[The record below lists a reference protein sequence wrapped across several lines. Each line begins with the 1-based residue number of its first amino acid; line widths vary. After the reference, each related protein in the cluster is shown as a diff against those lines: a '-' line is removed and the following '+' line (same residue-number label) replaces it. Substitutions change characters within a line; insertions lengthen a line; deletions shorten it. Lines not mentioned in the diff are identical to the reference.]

1 MSKTIDEKVV
11 EMRFDNKH
19 FESNVQTTMST
30 LDKLKA
36 KLNLTGASK
45 GLENVSTAAKK
56 VNMDGL
62 VSGLNTVHSKFSALE
77 TIGVGALLNIGS
89 AAANAGKRLVA
100 SMSGI
105 KAAMD
110 GFNEYEL
117 TMNTIQTLVNSTGKS
132 TKEIEGYLKELDE
145 YADKTVYSTADM
157 FNNIY
162 KFTNAGI
169 DLDTAKQAMIGIA
182 NATAHA
188 GQGAQQAS
196 IAYYN
201 LAQSMATGFLTRIDY
216 KSIAN
221 ANINTDAWKK
231 KMVEAAIAAG
241 TLQKVGDDLY
251 KAGKKQYTLQTL
263 FTDGLQEQW
272 ATTNVMMDVFK
283 QYGDKETEIG
293 KAAWEAAQEV
303 KTFNMMIT
311 SLQAS
316 SGTGW
321 KDTWNILFGSLDDA
335 KRMWTGLYTFI
346 SKIIDS
352 VTRWRNTFLDIAMNN
367 PLKKL
372 FDKINNSPTL
382 KTFQEVT
389 DKVKQTTKTL
399 EEYQDMITKIW
410 RGDYK
415 NQPYRKALVEAE
427 GYNYEVTQSLV
438 NLTDEIAGY
447 GKGWTAISK
456 ITQEDVITAEKKYGI
471 YAEQTTETVKEEKKV
486 LDELTDERLK
496 AAGLTDDEIYMYRQL
511 EKGAK
516 KYGMSIEELAKKM
529 DEASGRDLL
538 YGSADGKITG
548 AFQHIGATIINIF
561 NAIKKGW
568 TDVFEGITG
577 VDLYMIIEKIN
588 KFTESI
594 HNAFDPEKNGDRVRK
609 LTETFRGLFSILH
622 IITSLVG
629 GAFKIAFQVLKGIL
643 SAFNIDVLD
652 FTSMIGNIIYNFDRW
667 LTENNMVVE
676 AVKALTTWIITIVS
690 ATKDWITQNEKIMSV
705 VNKIKDAFAN
715 AGDATK
721 AWFEGLKETDNIPE
735 YIFGGLING
744 IKEHGPQVWEAIKG
758 IALGLVEAIKNV
770 LGIHSPSK
778 VMFTI
783 GGFIIAGL
791 AAGMLSGSTGIMDII
806 KGIGSKIAEFFSKID
821 LGNIIAVGI
830 SGGIIYTAKRML
842 DLADKLVQPIVA
854 LSNVMN
860 GLGSALRGVGSAAV
874 DFGKSMKYQA
884 VAAIIKSIAI
894 SIGILAASLWILAK
908 LPADQLQQGAIAL
921 GVIGLALAAFIGLI
935 AVLSNR
941 LSKAKLPDMGKILAS
956 ILGMSVGM
964 LIIAKALKTISKIEP
979 DRMASSIF
987 GLIAC
992 MTAMGVLIVVLSK
1005 VSDKIDGLDDKGKNM
1020 KQLGKIFTRL
1030 GVSML
1035 LVAVALRLMSKVEP
1049 GAIWKTIG
1057 VITGMVALLAAIG
1070 IINKYTE
1077 NSLNQAADTI
1087 KAVGITLLLLVIAMK
1102 LAGGL
1107 KTQDFLNG
1115 IKVIGVFSLLLLAMM
1130 GISKLFKETEMIK
1143 VTGSILMA
1151 AFAIGVL
1158 AIITKL
1164 MGNINP
1170 DEMKKGLACVSVLS
1184 LIIIALIAVSKQSAS
1199 LHGTTLIGVAM
1210 VLAAM
1215 GVMVF
1220 LLGQLDPEKAKNGLI
1235 AVGFISAFVAV
1246 LLQAAKNFDPGA
1258 NAVKTLT
1265 TLTFMLALLAVALVG
1280 LSFIDQ
1286 QKLMTTAG
1294 SLGAVMLA
1302 LAAVIAA
1309 TGKMKVDKGVFKT
1322 LATITLVVA
1331 AMAGII
1337 TLLSHFTDPQGAIA
1351 SAGALSLLL
1360 VACGAIVVT
1369 MSKFKANA
1377 KNAAKGAL
1385 ALTAMAVPLLAF
1397 TGVLALLSKI
1407 DATKALPNVLALI
1420 ILTGAMTGLLAALA
1434 LISNFGIQNI
1444 LFGVLGLLAMAV
1456 PLIAF
1461 VGVLAVMQNV
1471 QKATE
1476 NVNALVKLATACTLL
1491 LIPLTILGA
1500 IAMTGIGAGAI
1511 LAGILALTLMAVPL
1525 LAFVGVLALMQGIEN
1540 ATQNVELLTTMMEKL
1555 TDCLFKLS
1563 LVAPLALVADA
1574 AIFGLIGAITT
1585 IGVLATAVG
1594 AIMDKFPQLQDFL
1607 NKGLPVLEQI
1617 ALSIGKIIGNVVA
1630 GFMNGVAEELPHT
1643 GQKLSE
1649 FAISAMPFIAIMSAV
1664 NSRVMDGVKILAGSI
1679 LALTGANLLD
1689 SITTFFTNG
1698 ESFGQLGK
1706 ELTNFAIGALPFLAI
1721 MSTVQ
1726 PGVMDG
1732 AKSLAEAVLSFT
1744 KSNFI
1749 DSISGWLNGESN
1761 LADFGEKIGPL
1772 GTGLSKFV
1780 SNLGT
1785 FKPEQVDTIKSACE
1799 ALKAIAEAAGEI
1811 PKHGG
1816 IAQAFTGD
1824 NDIEK
1829 FADKLG
1835 PTGTGISDFV
1845 KELTKDGAFDQSKID
1860 IVKAGCDAL
1869 KTIAEVA
1876 GEIPKHGGIAQAFTG
1891 DNDIASFAGKLGKVA
1906 EGIRGFVWELQKDGV
1921 ITDKSIDKI
1930 HAVSSIL
1937 YAISSLGQI
1946 NLGDTSGKLEELGAR
1961 LGSFGNKI
1969 TEYVKGINTISLDDL
1984 QSSKDKIDKIIEIAN
1999 TLATVSS
2006 DPIEQLGEK
2015 LKNFATDALK
2025 KFVDGLNETQP
2036 RDDATNAIKA
2046 LIDAII
2052 KGMEEKKPDVEN
2064 GSKAIVET
2072 AMTTLKSYDMSGAEQ
2087 VGKNFVQ
2094 GFANGINNNLYLA
2107 RDAGSAVGKKALD
2120 AAKKS
2125 IDSHSPSKETY
2136 KLGTFFDQ
2144 GFINGIKSLEDKIYS
2159 ETYGV
2164 GDKARLG
2171 LGRAINGVSNLIAE
2185 GIDDEF
2191 TIRPVLD
2198 LSNVRSGAAAING
2211 MFGVPS
2217 LGVSANLNAISSG
2230 MRTYRQN
2237 GGEDVIS
2244 AIDRLGKNLGN
2255 TSGDT
2260 YNINGITYDNGT
2272 EIQEAVSTLVRAA
2285 RIERRT

>member
-77 TIGVGALLNIGS
+77 VIGVGALLNIGN

-100 SMSGI
+100 SLSGI
-105 KAAMD
+105 QAAMA
-110 GFNEYEL
+110 GFNEYSM
-117 TMNTIQTLVNSTGKS
+117 TMNTVQTLVNSTGKS
-132 TKEIEGYLKELDE
+132 VKEVEGHLKELDE

-169 DLDTAKQAMIGIA
+169 DLDTAKTAMIGIA
-182 NATAHA
+182 NATAYA

-201 LAQSMATGFLTRIDY
+201 LAQSMSMGYLTTIDY
-216 KSIAN
+216 KSLN
-221 ANINTDAWKK
+221 LANIATKEFKQRMADAA
-231 KMVEAAIAAG
+231 VAAG
-241 TLQKVGDDLY
+241 SLKKVGDDLY
-251 KAGKKQYTLQTL
+251 STGKKEYSLQAL
-263 FTDGLQEQW
+263 FTEGLKDQW

-283 QYGDKETEIG
+283 QYGSQETEIG
-293 KAAWEAAQEV
+293 KKAWAAAQEV
-303 KTFNMMIT
+303 KTFGMMME
-311 SLQAS
+311 SLQAQA
-316 SGTGW
+316 GTGW
-321 KDTWNILFGSLDDA
+321 KDTWQILFGGLDDA
-335 KRMWTGLYTFI
+335 KRVWTGLANFI
-346 SKIIDS
+346 SRIIDG
-352 VTRWRNTFLDIAMNN
+352 VARWRNTILDIAMNN
-367 PLKKL
+367 PLKEL
-372 FDKINNSPTL
+372 FDKINNSSAL
-382 KTFQEVT
+382 KTFQDIS
-389 DKVKQTTKTL
+389 DKVKNTTKTL
-399 EEYQDMITKIW
+399 EEYQDMVTKIW

-415 NQPYRKALVEAE
+415 NQPYRKALVEQA

-447 GKGWTAISK
+447 GQGWKVVSK
-456 ITQEDVITAEKKYGI
+456 ITQEDVIAAEKKYGI
-471 YAEQTTETVKEEKKV
+471 YAEQTTETVKEQKKEIE
-486 LDELTDERLK
+486 ELTDERLK
-496 AAGLTDDEIYMYRQL
+496 AAGLSDDEIYMYRQL

-529 DEASGRDLL
+529 NEASGRDLL
-538 YGSADGKITG
+538 YGSADGKVVGVFQNIGQAITNV
-548 AFQHIGATIINIF
+548 FTT
-561 NAIKKGW
+561 IKKGW

-594 HNAFDPEKNGDRVRK
+594 RKATENEDKMRK
-609 LTETFRGLFSILH
+609 LSETFRGLFSIIH
-622 IITSLVG
+622 IVTTAISSGL
-629 GAFKIAFQVLKGIL
+629 KIAFQVLKGIL
-643 SAFNIDVLD
+643 SAFNIDILD
-652 FTSMIGNIIYNFDRW
+652 FTSMIGNAIYAVDRW
-667 LTENNMVVE
+667 ITENNFLVE
-676 AVKALTTWIITIVS
+676 AVKTVTQWIITAVIAVKEWV
-690 ATKDWITQNEKIMSV
+690 THNEKIMSV
-705 VNKIKDAFAN
+705 IGKIKDAFSG
-715 AGDATK
+715 AGDAVK
-721 AWFEGLKETDNIPE
+721 AWIEGLKETDNIPE

-758 IALGLVEAIKNV
+758 VALGLVEAIKNV

-778 VMFTI
+778 VMFAI

-791 AAGMLSGSTGIMDII
+791 AAGMLSGSTDLMGII
-806 KGIGSKIAEFFSKID
+806 KGIGSKIADFFSKID

-830 SGGIIYTAKRML
+830 SAGIIFTANKVL
-842 DLADKLVQPIVA
+842 NIVDKLTAPITA

-860 GLGSALRGVGSAAV
+860 GLGSALSGVGSAAR
-874 DFGKSMKYQA
+874 DFGTSMKYQGI
-884 VAAIIKSIAI
+884 AAIIKSIAI
-894 SIGILAASLWILAK
+894 SIGILAVSLWILAK
-908 LPADQLQQGAIAL
+908 LPAEQLKQGAIAL
-921 GVIGLALAAFIGLI
+921 GVIGLALAAFIGLV
-935 AVLSNR
+935 AALSNR
-941 LSKAKLPDMGKILAS
+941 LSKVKLPDMGKTLAVV
-956 ILGMSVGM
+956 IGVSVGM
-964 LIIAKALKTISKIEP
+964 LIMARALRSVSKIDP
-979 DRMASSIF
+979 DRMGSAIA
-987 GLIAC
+987 GLIGCAV
-992 MTAMGVLIVVLSK
+992 AMAILIGTLAGVAKLLKGTKNIEKMGK
-1005 VSDKIDGLDDKGKNM
+1005 V
-1020 KQLGKIFTRL
+1020 FTKMAL
-1030 GVSML
+1030 SML
-1035 LVAVALRLMSKVEP
+1035 LIAVALKMMAKVEWTDIGKM
-1049 GAIWKTIG
+1049 GA
-1057 VITGMVALLAAIG
+1057 VVLGMVALLGSIAL
-1070 IINKYTE
+1070 INKFTA
-1077 NSLNQAADTI
+1077 NSINKSADTL
-1087 KAVGITLLLLVIAMK
+1087 KAVGVTLLLLVVAMK

-1107 KTQDFLNG
+1107 KDQDFKNG
-1115 IKVIGVFSLLLLAMM
+1115 LKVIGMFTALLVALM
-1130 GISKLFKETEMIK
+1130 GISKIFKGTEMVK

-1151 AFAIGVL
+1151 ALAIGAL
-1158 AIITKL
+1158 AIVTKL
-1164 MGNINP
+1164 MGNIDP
-1170 DEMKKGLACVSVLS
+1170 DEMRKGLICVGILS
-1184 LIIIALIAVSKQSAS
+1184 LIIMALIAVSKQSAS

-1246 LLQAAKNFDPGA
+1246 LLQAAKNFNPGA

-1294 SLGAVMLA
+1294 SLGAVMLS

-1309 TGKMKVDKGVFKT
+1309 TNKLKVGKGVIKT
-1322 LATITLVVA
+1322 LLTVTLVVA

-1337 TLLSHFTDPQGAIA
+1337 ALLSHFTDPQGAIA

-1360 VACGAIVVT
+1360 VACGAIVVA
-1369 MSKFKANA
+1369 MSKFKVNA

-1397 TGVLALLSKI
+1397 TGILALLSKI

-1420 ILTGAMTGLLAALA
+1420 ILASVMTGLLAALA

-1476 NVNALVKLATACTLL
+1476 NVDALVKLATACTLL
-1491 LIPLTILGA
+1491 LIPLTVLGA

-1555 TDCLFKLS
+1555 TECLFKLS
-1563 LVAPLALVADA
+1563 LVAPLALMADA
-1574 AIFGLIGAITT
+1574 AIFGLIGAMTA

-1630 GFMNGVAEELPHT
+1630 GFMNSVADELPHT

-1649 FAISAMPFIAIMSAV
+1649 FAIAALPFITIMSSV
-1664 NSRVMDGVKILAGSI
+1664 NDRVMEGTKILAGSI

-1689 SITTFFTNG
+1689 GIATFFTNG
-1698 ESFGQLGK
+1698 ESFGRLGK
-1706 ELTNFAIGALPFLAI
+1706 ELTNFAVGALPFLAI

-1732 AKSLAEAVLSFT
+1732 AKLLAEAVLSFT

-1749 DSISGWLNGESN
+1749 DSISGWLNGESD
-1761 LADFGEKIGPL
+1761 LADFGEKIAPL
-1772 GTGLSKFV
+1772 GTGLSEFI
-1780 SNLGT
+1780 SNLGNFT
-1785 FKPEQVDTIKSACE
+1785 PDQVETINCACD
-1799 ALKAIAEAAGEI
+1799 ALKSIAEAAGEI

-1816 IAQAFTGD
+1816 IAQAFSGD
-1824 NDIEK
+1824 NDLSE
-1829 FADKLG
+1829 FSSKLG
-1835 PTGTGISDFV
+1835 PTGAAIANFV
-1845 KELTKDGAFDQSKID
+1845 KELTKDGVFDQSKID
-1860 IVKAGCDAL
+1860 IVKAGCEAL
-1869 KTIAEVA
+1869 KN
-1876 GEIPKHGGIAQAFTG
+1876 IAQVASELPNEGGVAAFFAG
-1891 DNDIASFAGKLGKVA
+1891 DNDIAAFAGKLGKVA
-1906 EGIRGFVWELQKDGV
+1906 EGIRGFVWELQKDNV
-1921 ITDKSIDKI
+1921 ITQDSIAKI
-1930 HAVSSIL
+1930 NAVNNIMW
-1937 YAISSLGQI
+1937 AIADLGKI

-1969 TEYVKGINTISLDDL
+1969 TEYVKGINTVSLDDL

-1999 TLATVSS
+1999 TLAAVSS

-2025 KFVDGLNETQP
+2025 KFVDGLNATQP
-2036 RDDATNAIKA
+2036 KDDATNAIKA

-2064 GSKAIVET
+2064 GSKAVVET
-2072 AMTTLKSYDMSGAEQ
+2072 AMTTLKSYDMSGAEE
-2087 VGKNFVQ
+2087 VGKNFVR
-2094 GFANGINNNLYLA
+2094 GFANGITNNIYLA
-2107 RDAGSAVGKKALD
+2107 RDAGSQVGKKALE
-2120 AAKKS
+2120 AAKQS

-2144 GFINGIKSLEDKIYS
+2144 GFIDGVKSLEDKIYS

-2171 LGRAINGVSNLIAE
+2171 LGRAIRGVSNLISE

-2198 LSNVRSGAAAING
+2198 LSDVQSGAAAING
-2211 MFGVPS
+2211 MLGTPSVGV
-2217 LGVSANLNAISSG
+2217 VANLNAISTG
-2230 MRTYRQN
+2230 MRAYRQN
-2237 GGEDVIS
+2237 GGNDVVS
-2244 AIDRLGKNLGN
+2244 AIDKLGKNLGN
-2255 TSGDT
+2255 TTGDT
-2260 YNINGITYDNGT
+2260 YNINGITYDDGSN
-2272 EIQEAVSTLVRAA
+2272 ISEAVQTLVRAA
-2285 RIERRT
+2285 KVERRK

>member
-77 TIGVGALLNIGS
+77 VIGVGALLNIGN
-89 AAANAGKRLVA
+89 AAANAGKRLV
-100 SMSGI
+100 SSLSGI
-105 KAAMD
+105 QAAMS
-110 GFNEYEL
+110 GFNEYSM
-117 TMNTIQTLVNSTGKS
+117 TMNTVQTLVNSTGKS
-132 TKEIEGYLKELDE
+132 VKEVEGQLKELDE

-169 DLDTAKQAMIGIA
+169 DLDTAKTAMIGIA
-182 NATAHA
+182 NATAYA

-201 LAQSMATGFLTRIDY
+201 LAQSMSMGYLTTIDY
-216 KSIAN
+216 KSLN
-221 ANINTDAWKK
+221 LANIATKEFKQRMADAA
-231 KMVEAAIAAG
+231 VAAG
-241 TLQKVGDDLY
+241 TLKKVGDDLY
-251 KAGKKQYTLQTL
+251 NTGKKQYSLQAL
-263 FTDGLQEQW
+263 FTEGLKDQW

-283 QYGDKETEIG
+283 QYGSQETEIG
-293 KAAWEAAQEV
+293 KKAWAAAQEV
-303 KTFNMMIT
+303 KTFGMMME
-311 SLQAS
+311 SLQAQA
-316 SGTGW
+316 GTGW
-321 KDTWNILFGSLDDA
+321 KDTWQILFGSLDEA
-335 KRMWTGLYTFI
+335 KRMWTGLANFI
-346 SKIIDS
+346 SRIIDG
-352 VTRWRNTFLDIAMNN
+352 VARWRNTILDIAMNN
-367 PLKKL
+367 PLKEL
-372 FDKINNSPTL
+372 FDKINNSSAL
-382 KTFQEVT
+382 KTFQDIT
-389 DKVKQTTKTL
+389 DKVKNTTKTL

-456 ITQEDVITAEKKYGI
+456 ITQEDVVAAEKKYGI
-471 YAEQTTETVKEEKKV
+471 YAEQTTETVKEEKKA
-486 LDELTDERLK
+486 LEELTDERLK

-516 KYGMSIEELAKKM
+516 KYGMTIEELAKKM

-538 YGSADGKITG
+538 YGSADGKVIGVFQNIGQAITNV
-548 AFQHIGATIINIF
+548 FT
-561 NAIKKGW
+561 AIKKGW

-594 HNAFDPEKNGDRVRK
+594 RKVTENEDKMRK
-609 LTETFRGLFSILH
+609 LSETFRGLFSIIH
-622 IITSLVG
+622 IVITSINSGL
-629 GAFKIAFQVLKGIL
+629 KIAFQVLKGIL

-676 AVKALTTWIITIVS
+676 AVKMLTTWIISVVS

-705 VNKIKDAFAN
+705 VNKIKEAFAN

-744 IKEHGPQVWEAIKG
+744 IRENGPKVWEAIKSVA
-758 IALGLVEAIKNV
+758 IGLVDAIKEV
-770 LGIHSPSK
+770 LKIHSPSK
-778 VMFTI
+778 VMFAI

-791 AAGMLSGSTGIMDII
+791 IAGMKDQQLSVLDLLKGFGNKII
-806 KGIGSKIAEFFSKID
+806 EMFKSLD
-821 LGNIIAVGI
+821 LGNVIAVGI
-830 SGGIIYTAKRML
+830 ASGIIYTAKRML
-842 DLADKLVQPIVA
+842 DLADKLVAPIKG
-854 LSNVMN
+854 LTNVLN
-860 GLGSALRGVGSAAV
+860 GLGSALSGVGAAAR
-874 DFGKSMKYQA
+874 DFGTAKKYES
-884 VAAIIKSIAI
+884 VASIIKSIGI
-894 SIGILAASLWILAK
+894 SIGILALSLWILAK
-908 LPADQLQQGAIAL
+908 LPTDQLKQGAIAL
-921 GVIGLALAAFIGLI
+921 GVISLVLASFITLT
-935 AVLSNR
+935 ALLSNK
-941 LSKAKLPDMGKILAS
+941 LSKTKLPDMTKILGI
-956 ILGMSVGM
+956 ILGISIGM
-964 LIIAKALKTISKIEP
+964 ALIAKALKTVSKIEP

-987 GLIAC
+987 GLVTV
-992 MTAMGVLIVVLSK
+992 TAAMVILIVTLSK
-1005 VSDKIDGLDDKGKNM
+1005 VANKINKLNAKVV
-1020 KQLGKIFTRL
+1020 KQIGKIFTRL
-1030 GVSML
+1030 AISML
-1035 LVAVALRLMSKVEP
+1035 LVAVALKMMSKVEP

-1057 VITGMVALLAAIG
+1057 IMTGMVALLAAIG
-1070 IINKYTE
+1070 IINKYTK

-1102 LAGGL
+1102 LSGGL
-1107 KTQDFLNG
+1107 KKEDFLNG

-1130 GISKLFKETEMIK
+1130 GISKLFKGTEMIK
-1143 VTGSILMA
+1143 VTASILMA
-1151 AFAIGVL
+1151 TIAIGML
-1158 AIITKL
+1158 AVITKL
-1164 MGNINP
+1164 IGNINP
-1170 DEMKKGLACVSVLS
+1170 DEMKKGLKCVGVLS
-1184 LIIIALIAVSKQSAS
+1184 AIIMALILVSKQSAS
-1199 LHGTTLIGVAM
+1199 LHGTTLIGVTM
-1210 VLAAM
+1210 VMAAM

-1220 LLGQLDPEKAKNGLI
+1220 LLGQLDPEKAKNGI
-1235 AVGFISAFVAV
+1235 KAVGAISIFMAI
-1246 LLQAAKNFDPGA
+1246 LLQAAKNFNPGS

-1265 TLTFMLALLAVALVG
+1265 TLTVMISLLAVALIG

-1286 QKLMTTAG
+1286 QQLMTTAI
-1294 SLGAVMLA
+1294 SLGAVMLS

-1309 TGKMKVDKGVFKT
+1309 TNKLKVGKGVIKT
-1322 LATITLVVA
+1322 LLTVTLVVA
-1331 AMAGII
+1331 AMAGIVALLSQVPNI
-1337 TLLSHFTDPQGAIA
+1337 ENAINGAIGVAILSGTLLLMISALAKMDGRKNINNKFIIGLYSLIPLLVGIAVALSIASNVQNAIQNAIA
-1351 SAGALSLLL
+1351 ISVLLASMTGVL
-1360 VACGAIVVT
+1360 Y
-1369 MSKFKANA
+1369 
-1377 KNAAKGAL
+1377 
-1385 ALTAMAVPLLAF
+1385 ALTAIGKFGDIKSMALGIIGLTAIAAPLWIFIQLLKSMN
-1397 TGVLALLSKI
+1397 GVENAMTNI
-1407 DATKALPNVLALI
+1407 LALI
-1420 ILTGAMTGLLAALA
+1420 TLCSAL
-1434 LISNFGIQNI
+1434 
-1444 LFGVLGLLAMAV
+1444 
-1456 PLIAF
+1456 
-1461 VGVLAVMQNV
+1461 
-1471 QKATE
+1471 
-1476 NVNALVKLATACTLL
+1476 TLL
-1491 LIPLTILGA
+1491 LIPLTVLGA
-1500 IAMTGIGAGAI
+1500 VFSSGVGA
-1511 LAGILALTLMAVPL
+1511 LAGIAGIIGLCAMAAPL
-1525 LAFVGVLALMQGIEN
+1525 WIFIQLLKSMDGIEN
-1540 ATQNVELLTTMMEKL
+1540 ASEKVLAITLLMEKL
-1555 TDCLFKLS
+1555 TECLFKIA
-1563 LVAPLALVADA
+1563 LVGPLALIADA

-1630 GFMNGVAEELPHT
+1630 GFMNSVADELPHT
-1643 GQKLSE
+1643 GEKLSE
-1649 FAISAMPFIAIMSAV
+1649 FAISAMPFIAIMSTV
-1664 NSRVMDGVKILAGSI
+1664 NDKVMQGVKVLAGS
-1679 LALTGANLLD
+1679 LLLLTGANLLD
-1689 SITTFFTNG
+1689 SIASFISGG
-1698 ESFGQLGK
+1698 ESFGRLGS
-1706 ELTNFAIGALPFLAI
+1706 ELSKFAISALPFL
-1721 MSTVQ
+1721 TVLSSVD
-1726 PGVMDG
+1726 PAVLEGSK
-1732 AKSLAEAVLSFT
+1732 ALAEAILTFT
-1744 KSNFI
+1744 KSNFLDTI
-1749 DSISGWLNGESN
+1749 TGWLNGESDLSSFGSK
-1761 LADFGEKIGPL
+1761 LAPL
-1772 GTGLSKFV
+1772 GTGISEFV
-1780 SNLGT
+1780 ANLGT
-1785 FKPEQVDTIKSACE
+1785 FKPEQVETIKSACE
-1799 ALKAIAEAAGEI
+1799 ALKVIAEAAGEI

-1835 PTGTGISDFV
+1835 PTGSGISEFV
-1845 KELTKDGAFDQSKID
+1845 KELTKDGTFDQTKID

-1869 KTIAEVA
+1869 KTIADVA
-1876 GEIPKHGGIAQAFTG
+1876 GELPKHGGLAQAFTG
-1891 DNDIASFAGKLGKVA
+1891 DNDIAAFAGKLGKVA
-1906 EGIRGFVWELQKDGV
+1906 EGIRGFVWELQKDNV
-1921 ITDKSIDKI
+1921 ITQDSIAKI
-1930 HAVSSIL
+1930 NAVNNIMW
-1937 YAISSLGQI
+1937 AIADLGKI

-1961 LGSFGNKI
+1961 LGSFGNKV

-1999 TLATVSS
+1999 TLAAVSS

-2036 RDDATNAIKA
+2036 RDDATNAIKT
-2046 LIDAII
+2046 LINAII

-2064 GSKAIVET
+2064 GSKAVVET
-2072 AMTTLKSYDMSGAEQ
+2072 AMTTLKSYDMSGAEEI
-2087 VGKNFVQ
+2087 GKNFVQ
-2094 GFANGINNNLYLA
+2094 GFANGINKNIYLA
-2107 RDAGSAVGKKALD
+2107 RDAGSAVGKKALE
-2120 AAKKS
+2120 AAKQS

-2171 LGRAINGVSNLIAE
+2171 LGRAIRGVSNLISE

-2198 LSNVRSGAAAING
+2198 LSDVQSGAAAING
-2211 MFGVPS
+2211 MLGVPS
-2217 LGVSANLNAISSG
+2217 VGVAANLNAISTG

-2237 GGEDVIS
+2237 GGDDVIS
-2244 AIDRLGKNLGN
+2244 AIDKLGKNLGN
-2255 TSGDT
+2255 TTGDT
-2260 YNINGITYDNGT
+2260 YNINGITYDNGS

-2285 RIERRT
+2285 KIERRT

>member
-77 TIGVGALLNIGS
+77 VIGVGALLNIGN
-89 AAANAGKRLVA
+89 AAANAGKRLV
-100 SMSGI
+100 SSLSGI
-105 KAAMD
+105 QAAMS
-110 GFNEYEL
+110 GFNEYSM
-117 TMNTIQTLVNSTGKS
+117 TMNTVQTLVNSTGKS
-132 TKEIEGYLKELDE
+132 IKEVEGQLKELDE

-169 DLDTAKQAMIGIA
+169 DLDTAKTAMIGIA
-182 NATAHA
+182 NATAYA

-201 LAQSMATGFLTRIDY
+201 LAQSMSMGYLTTIDY
-216 KSIAN
+216 KSLN
-221 ANINTDAWKK
+221 LANIATKEFKQRMADAA
-231 KMVEAAIAAG
+231 VAAG
-241 TLQKVGDDLY
+241 TLKKVGDDLY
-251 KAGKKQYTLQTL
+251 NTGKKEYSLQAL
-263 FTDGLQEQW
+263 FTEGLKDQW

-283 QYGDKETEIG
+283 QYGSQETEIG
-293 KAAWEAAQEV
+293 KKAWAAAQEV
-303 KTFNMMIT
+303 KTFGMMME
-311 SLQAS
+311 SLQAQA
-316 SGTGW
+316 GTGW
-321 KDTWNILFGSLDDA
+321 KDTWQILFGGLDDA
-335 KRMWTGLYTFI
+335 KRVWTGLANFI
-346 SKIIDS
+346 GKIIDGVS
-352 VTRWRNTFLDIAMNN
+352 KWRNTILDIAMNN
-367 PLKKL
+367 PLKEL
-372 FDKINNSPTL
+372 FDKINNSSAL
-382 KTFQEVT
+382 KTFQDIT
-389 DKVKQTTKTL
+389 DKVKNTTKTL

-456 ITQEDVITAEKKYGI
+456 ITQEDVVAAEKKYGI
-471 YAEQTTETVKEEKKV
+471 YAEQTTETVKEEKKA
-486 LDELTDERLK
+486 LEELTDERLK

-516 KYGMSIEELAKKM
+516 KYGMTIEELAKKM

-538 YGSADGKITG
+538 YGSADGKVVGVFQNIGQAITNV
-548 AFQHIGATIINIF
+548 FT
-561 NAIKKGW
+561 AIKKGW

-594 HNAFDPEKNGDRVRK
+594 RK
-609 LTETFRGLFSILH
+609 ATENEDKMHKLSETFRGLFSIIH
-622 IITSLVG
+622 IVTTSINSGL
-629 GAFKIAFQVLKGIL
+629 KIALQVLKGIL

-676 AVKALTTWIITIVS
+676 AVKMLTTWIISVVS

-705 VNKIKDAFAN
+705 VNKIRDTFAN

-721 AWFEGLKETDNIPE
+721 AWFDGLKETDNIPE

-744 IKEHGPQVWEAIKG
+744 IRENGPKVWEAIKG
-758 IALGLVEAIKNV
+758 VAIGLVDAIKEV
-770 LGIHSPSK
+770 LKIHSPSK
-778 VMFTI
+778 VMFAI

-791 AAGMLSGSTGIMDII
+791 IAGMKDQQLSVLDLLKGFGNKII
-806 KGIGSKIAEFFSKID
+806 EMFKSLD
-821 LGNIIAVGI
+821 LGNVIAVGI
-830 SGGIIYTAKRML
+830 ASGIIYTAKRML
-842 DLADKLVQPIVA
+842 DLADKLVAPIKG
-854 LSNVMN
+854 LTNVLN
-860 GLGSALRGVGSAAV
+860 GLGSALSGIGSAAR
-874 DFGKSMKYQA
+874 DFGTSMKYQGIAA
-884 VAAIIKSIAI
+884 VIKSIAI
-894 SIGILAASLWILAK
+894 SIGILVVSLWVLAK
-908 LPADQLQQGAIAL
+908 LPADQLKQGAIAL
-921 GVIGLALAAFIGLI
+921 GVIGLALAAFIGLV
-935 AVLSNR
+935 AALSGR
-941 LSKAKLPDMGKILAS
+941 LSKVKLPDMGKTLAV
-956 ILGMSVGM
+956 IVGVSVGM
-964 LIIAKALKTISKIEP
+964 FIIAKALKSVAKIEP
-979 DRMASSIF
+979 DKMTSAIF

-992 MTAMGVLIVVLSK
+992 AAAMAILI
-1005 VSDKIDGLDDKGKNM
+1005 IT
-1020 KQLGKIFTRL
+1020 LGKVTEALKSTKNIEKMGKVFTKMAI
-1030 GVSML
+1030 SML
-1035 LVAVALRLMSKVEP
+1035 LISVALKMISKVEP
-1049 GAIWKTIG
+1049 SAIWKMVG
-1057 VITGMVALLAAIG
+1057 VMTAMLVLLCGIAALNHFTGNS
-1070 IINKYTE
+1070 INK
-1077 NSLNQAADTI
+1077 SADTI
-1087 KAVGITLLLLVIAMK
+1087 KAVGVALVLLVISMK

-1107 KTQDFLNG
+1107 KKEEFLNG

-1130 GISKLFKETEMIK
+1130 GISKLFKGTEMIK
-1143 VTGSILMA
+1143 VTASILMA
-1151 AFAIGVL
+1151 TIAIGML
-1158 AIITKL
+1158 AVITKL
-1164 MGNINP
+1164 IGNINP
-1170 DEMKKGLACVSVLS
+1170 DEMKKGLTCVGVLS
-1184 LIIIALIAVSKQSAS
+1184 AIIMALILVSKQSAS
-1199 LHGTTLIGVAM
+1199 LHGTTLVGVAM
-1210 VLAAM
+1210 VMAAM

-1220 LLGQLDPEKAKNGLI
+1220 LLGQLDPEKAKNGI
-1235 AVGFISAFVAV
+1235 KAVGAISIFMAI
-1246 LLQAAKNFDPGA
+1246 LLQAAKNFNPGT

-1265 TLTFMLALLAVALVG
+1265 TLTVMISLLAVALIG

-1309 TGKMKVDKGVFKT
+1309 TNKLKVGKGVIKT
-1322 LATITLVVA
+1322 LATVTLVVA
-1331 AMAGII
+1331 AMAGIVA
-1337 TLLSHFTDPQGAIA
+1337 LLSHFTDPHGAIA

-1360 VACGAIVVT
+1360 VACGAIVIA
-1369 MSKFKANA
+1369 MSKFKVNA

-1385 ALTAMAVPLLAF
+1385 ALTAIAVPLLAF
-1397 TGVLALLSKI
+1397 TGVLALLSTI
-1407 DATKALPNVLALI
+1407 DASKALPNVLALI
-1420 ILTGAMTGLLAALA
+1420 VLAGAMTGLLAALTA
-1434 LISNFGIQNI
+1434 ISAIGNI
-1444 LFGVLGLLAMAV
+1444 ANMTLGVLGLTLMAV
-1456 PLIAF
+1456 PLLAF
-1461 VGVLAVMQNV
+1461 VGILALMQNV
-1471 QKATE
+1471 DRAME
-1476 NVNALVKLATACTLL
+1476 NVKALTLLATACTLL
-1491 LIPLTILGA
+1491 LIPLTAIGA
-1500 IAMTGIGAGAI
+1500 IIATGVGA
-1511 LAGILALTLMAVPL
+1511 LAVGGGILALTLMAVPL
-1525 LAFVGVLALMQGIEN
+1525 LAFVGILALMQGIEN
-1540 ATQNVELLTTMMEKL
+1540 ATQNVELLTIMMERL
-1555 TDCLFKLS
+1555 TECLLKLS
-1563 LVAPLALVADA
+1563 LVAPLALMADA

-1585 IGVLATAVG
+1585 IGILATAVG

-1630 GFMNGVAEELPHT
+1630 GFMNSVADELPHT

-1649 FAISAMPFIAIMSAV
+1649 FAISAMPFIAIMSTV
-1664 NSRVMDGVKILAGSI
+1664 NDKVMQGVKVLAGS
-1679 LALTGANLLD
+1679 LLLLTGANLLD
-1689 SITTFFTNG
+1689 SIASFISGG
-1698 ESFGQLGK
+1698 ESFGRLGT
-1706 ELTNFAIGALPFLAI
+1706 ELSKFATSALPFLAVL
-1721 MSTVQ
+1721 SSVD
-1726 PGVMDG
+1726 PAVLEGSK
-1732 AKSLAEAVLSFT
+1732 ALAEAILTFT
-1744 KSNFI
+1744 KSNFLDTI
-1749 DSISGWLNGESN
+1749 TGWLNGESDLSSFGSK
-1761 LADFGEKIGPL
+1761 LAPL
-1772 GTGLSKFV
+1772 GTGISEFV
-1780 SNLGT
+1780 ANLGT
-1785 FKPEQVDTIKSACE
+1785 FKPEQVETIKSACE
-1799 ALKAIAEAAGEI
+1799 ALKAIADVAGEI

-1835 PTGTGISDFV
+1835 PTGSGISEFV
-1845 KELTKDGAFDQSKID
+1845 KELTKDGTFDQTKID

-1869 KTIAEVA
+1869 KTIADVA
-1876 GEIPKHGGIAQAFTG
+1876 GELPKHGGLAQAFTG
-1891 DNDIASFAGKLGKVA
+1891 DNDIAAFAGKLGKVA
-1906 EGIRGFVWELQKDGV
+1906 EGIRGFVWELQKDNV
-1921 ITDKSIDKI
+1921 ITNDSIAKI
-1930 HAVSSIL
+1930 NAVNNIMW
-1937 YAISSLGQI
+1937 AIADLGKI

-1961 LGSFGNKI
+1961 LGSFGNKV

-1999 TLATVSS
+1999 TLAAVSS

-2025 KFVDGLNETQP
+2025 KFVDGLNATQP
-2036 RDDATNAIKA
+2036 KDDATNAIKT

-2064 GSKAIVET
+2064 GSKAVVET
-2072 AMTTLKSYDMSGAEQ
+2072 AMTTLKSYDMSGAEEI
-2087 VGKNFVQ
+2087 GKNFVQ

-2107 RDAGSAVGKKALD
+2107 RDAGSAVGKKALE
-2120 AAKKS
+2120 AAKQS

-2171 LGRAINGVSNLIAE
+2171 LGRAIKGVSNLISE

-2198 LSNVRSGAAAING
+2198 LSEVQSGAAAING
-2211 MFGVPS
+2211 MLGVPS
-2217 LGVSANLNAISSG
+2217 VGVSANLNAISTG

-2237 GGEDVIS
+2237 GGDDVIS
-2244 AIDRLGKNLGN
+2244 AIDKLGKNLGN
-2255 TSGDT
+2255 TTGDT
-2260 YNINGITYDNGT
+2260 YNINGITYDNGS

>member
-77 TIGVGALLNIGS
+77 VIGVGALLNIGN

-100 SMSGI
+100 SLSGI
-105 KAAMD
+105 QAAMA
-110 GFNEYEL
+110 GFNEYSM
-117 TMNTIQTLVNSTGKS
+117 TMNTVQTLVNSTGKS
-132 TKEIEGYLKELDE
+132 VKEVEGHLKELDE

-169 DLDTAKQAMIGIA
+169 DLDTAKTAMIGIA
-182 NATAHA
+182 NATAYA

-201 LAQSMATGFLTRIDY
+201 LAQSMSMGYLTTIDY
-216 KSIAN
+216 KSLN
-221 ANINTDAWKK
+221 LANIATKEFKQRMADAA
-231 KMVEAAIAAG
+231 VAAG
-241 TLQKVGDDLY
+241 SLKKVGDDLY
-251 KAGKKQYTLQTL
+251 STGKKEYSLQAL
-263 FTDGLQEQW
+263 FTEGLKDQW

-283 QYGDKETEIG
+283 QYGSQETEIG
-293 KAAWEAAQEV
+293 KKAWAAAQEV
-303 KTFNMMIT
+303 KTFGMMME
-311 SLQAS
+311 SLQAQA
-316 SGTGW
+316 GTGW
-321 KDTWNILFGSLDDA
+321 KDTWQILFGGLDDA
-335 KRMWTGLYTFI
+335 KRVWTGLANFI
-346 SKIIDS
+346 SRIIDG
-352 VTRWRNTFLDIAMNN
+352 VARWRNTILDIAMNN
-367 PLKKL
+367 PLKEL
-372 FDKINNSPTL
+372 FDKINNSSAL
-382 KTFQEVT
+382 KTFQDIS
-389 DKVKQTTKTL
+389 DKVKNTTKTL

-438 NLTDEIAGY
+438 DLTDEIAGY

-456 ITQEDVITAEKKYGI
+456 ITQEDVVSAEKKYGI
-471 YAEQTTETVKEEKKV
+471 YAEQTTETVKEEKKA
-486 LDELTDERLK
+486 LEELTDERLK

-516 KYGMSIEELAKKM
+516 KYGMTIEELAKKM

-538 YGSADGKITG
+538 YGSADGKVVGVFQNIGQAITNV
-548 AFQHIGATIINIF
+548 FT
-561 NAIKKGW
+561 AIKKGW

-594 HNAFDPEKNGDRVRK
+594 RKATENEDKMRK
-609 LTETFRGLFSILH
+609 LSETFRGLFSIIH
-622 IITSLVG
+622 IATTSISSGL
-629 GAFKIAFQVLKGIL
+629 KIAFQVLKGIL

-652 FTSMIGNIIYNFDRW
+652 FTSMIGNVIYNFDRW

-676 AVKALTTWIITIVS
+676 AVKALTTWIISVVS
-690 ATKDWITQNEKIMSV
+690 ATKDWVTQNEKIMSV

-715 AGDATK
+715 AGDAVK
-721 AWFEGLKETDNIPE
+721 AWIEGLKETDNIPE
-735 YIFGGLING
+735 YIFSGLING

-758 IALGLVEAIKNV
+758 VALGLVEAIKNV

-778 VMFTI
+778 VMFAI

-830 SGGIIYTAKRML
+830 AGGIIYTAKRML

-860 GLGSALRGVGSAAV
+860 GLGSALSGVGAAAR
-874 DFGKSMKYQA
+874 DWGKAQKYQA
-884 VAAIIKSIAI
+884 IASIIKSIAI
-894 SIGILAASLWILAK
+894 SIGILAASLWVLAK
-908 LPADQLQQGAIAL
+908 LPADQLRQGAIAL

-935 AVLSNR
+935 AALSNR

-964 LIIAKALKTISKIEP
+964 FIIAKALKTISKIEP

-1005 VSDKIDGLDDKGKNM
+1005 VSDKIDGLDNKGKNM

-1057 VITGMVALLAAIG
+1057 VIAGMVALLAAIG
-1070 IINKYTE
+1070 IINKYTG

-1107 KTQDFLNG
+1107 KTEDFLNG

-1130 GISKLFKETEMIK
+1130 GISKLFKGTEMIK
-1143 VTGSILMA
+1143 VTASILMA
-1151 AFAIGVL
+1151 AVAIGVL

-1170 DEMKKGLACVSVLS
+1170 DEMRKGLICVGILS
-1184 LIIIALIAVSKQSAS
+1184 LIIMALIAVSKQSAS

-1246 LLQAAKNFDPGA
+1246 LLQAAKNFNPGA

-1294 SLGAVMLA
+1294 SLGAVMLS
-1302 LAAVIAA
+1302 LATVIAA
-1309 TGKMKVDKGVFKT
+1309 TNKLKIDKGVIKT
-1322 LATITLVVA
+1322 LLTVTLVVA

-1337 TLLSHFTDPQGAIA
+1337 ALLSQVPNIEKAIKGSIGVAILSGTLALMVFALSKIDGRKNINKKFVLGLYSLIPLLIGIAVALSVASNVQNAIQNAIA
-1351 SAGALSLLL
+1351 ISILL
-1360 VACGAIVVT
+1360 VA
-1369 MSKFKANA
+1369 M
-1377 KNAAKGAL
+1377 
-1385 ALTAMAVPLLAF
+1385 
-1397 TGVLALLSKI
+1397 TGVLAGVSAIGKYLGKDMVAGIVGL
-1407 DATKALPNVLALI
+1407 TVL
-1420 ILTGAMTGLLAALA
+1420 ILELYLVVDVLRQMDGL
-1434 LISNFGIQNI
+1434 QNAVQNCV
-1444 LFGVLGLLAMAV
+1444 VLGLFM
-1456 PLIAF
+1456 
-1461 VGVLAVMQNV
+1461 GVLSLVLL
-1471 QKATE
+1471 
-1476 NVNALVKLATACTLL
+1476 ALAGV
-1491 LIPLTILGA
+1491 GA
-1500 IAMTGIGAGAI
+1500 IYMATFGIAATGLVGLLVLIGELYLVVDVLRKMQDINNVIPNAM
-1511 LAGILALTLMAVPL
+1511 ALTLLMS
-1525 LAFVGVLALMQGIEN
+1525 ALTE
-1540 ATQNVELLTTMMEKL
+1540 
-1555 TDCLFKLS
+1555 CLFKLA
-1563 LVAPLALVADA
+1563 LVGPLALIADA
-1574 AIFGLIGAITT
+1574 AIYGLIGAITT

-1630 GFMNGVAEELPHT
+1630 GFMNSVADELPHT

-1649 FAISAMPFIAIMSAV
+1649 FAIAALPFITIMSSV
-1664 NSRVMDGVKILAGSI
+1664 NDRVMEGTKILAGAI

-1689 SITTFFTNG
+1689 GIASFFSG
-1698 ESFGQLGK
+1698 GQSFGRLGG
-1706 ELTNFAIGALPFLAI
+1706 ELSKFATDAKPFIDIVGSVDPA
-1721 MSTVQ
+1721 
-1726 PGVMDG
+1726 VMEG
-1732 AKSLAEAVLSFT
+1732 AKNMADAVLSFT
-1744 KSNFI
+1744 KGNFWDTI
-1749 DSISGWLNGESN
+1749 TGWLAGDSNIGEFGAK
-1761 LADFGEKIGPL
+1761 LAPL
-1772 GTGLSKFV
+1772 GSGLRQFV
-1780 SNLGT
+1780 DNLGNFT
-1785 FKPEQVDTIKSACE
+1785 DDQITTVNAGCE
-1799 ALKAIAEAAGEI
+1799 ALKSIADAASELPNEGGVAAFFAGE
-1811 PKHGG
+1811 
-1816 IAQAFTGD
+1816 
-1824 NDIEK
+1824 NDIAV
-1829 FADKLG
+1829 FTDKLPKAG
-1835 PTGTGISDFV
+1835 EGVRNFV
-1845 KELTKDGAFDQSKID
+1845 SELTKDGNFDQGKID
-1860 IVKAGCDAL
+1860 TVKAGCEAL

-1876 GEIPKHGGIAQAFTG
+1876 SELPNEGGVAAFFAG
-1891 DNDIASFAGKLGKVA
+1891 DNDIAAFAGKLGKVA
-1906 EGIRGFVWELQKDGV
+1906 EGIRGFVWELQKDNV
-1921 ITDKSIDKI
+1921 ITQDSIDKI
-1930 HAVSSIL
+1930 NAVNNIMW
-1937 YAISSLGQI
+1937 AIADLGKI

-1969 TEYVKGINTISLDDL
+1969 TEYVKGINTVSLEDL
-1984 QSSKDKIDKIIEIAN
+1984 QSGKEKVDKIIEIAN
-1999 TLATVSS
+1999 TLAAVSS

-2025 KFVDGLNETQP
+2025 KFVDGLNATQP
-2036 RDDATNAIKA
+2036 KDDATNAIKA

-2052 KGMEEKKPDVEN
+2052 KGMEEKKPDVKN
-2064 GSKAIVET
+2064 GSKAVVET
-2072 AMTTLKSYDMSGAEQ
+2072 AMTTLKSYDMSGAEE

-2094 GFANGINNNLYLA
+2094 GFANGITNNIYLA
-2107 RDAGSAVGKKALD
+2107 RDAASQVGRKALE
-2120 AAKKS
+2120 AAKQS

-2144 GFINGIKSLEDKIYS
+2144 GFINGVKSLEDKIYS

-2171 LGRAINGVSNLIAE
+2171 LGRAIRGVSNLISE

-2198 LSNVRSGAAAING
+2198 LSDVQSGAAAING
-2211 MFGVPS
+2211 MLGVPS
-2217 LGVSANLNAISSG
+2217 VGVAANLNAISTG
-2230 MRTYRQN
+2230 MRAYRQN
-2237 GGEDVIS
+2237 GGDDVVS
-2244 AIDRLGKNLGN
+2244 AIDKLGKNLGN
-2255 TSGDT
+2255 TTGDT
-2260 YNINGITYDNGT
+2260 YNINGITYDNGS

>member
-77 TIGVGALLNIGS
+77 VIGVGALLNIGN
-89 AAANAGKRLVA
+89 AAANAGKRLI
-100 SMSGI
+100 SSLSGI
-105 KAAMD
+105 QAAMS
-110 GFNEYEL
+110 GFNEYSM
-117 TMNTIQTLVNSTGKS
+117 TMNTVQTLVNSTGKS
-132 TKEIEGYLKELDE
+132 IKEVEGQLKELDE

-169 DLDTAKQAMIGIA
+169 DLDTAKTAMIGIA
-182 NATAHA
+182 NATAYA

-201 LAQSMATGFLTRIDY
+201 LAQSMSMGYLTTIDY
-216 KSIAN
+216 KSLN
-221 ANINTDAWKK
+221 LANIATKEFKQRMADAA
-231 KMVEAAIAAG
+231 VAAG
-241 TLQKVGDDLY
+241 TLKKVGDDLY
-251 KAGKKQYTLQTL
+251 NTGKKEYSLQAL
-263 FTDGLQEQW
+263 FTEGLKDQW

-283 QYGDKETEIG
+283 QYGSQETEIG
-293 KAAWEAAQEV
+293 KKAWAAAQEV
-303 KTFNMMIT
+303 KTFGMMME
-311 SLQAS
+311 SLQAQA
-316 SGTGW
+316 GTGW
-321 KDTWNILFGSLDDA
+321 KDTWQIIFGSLDEA
-335 KRMWTGLYTFI
+335 KRMWTGLANFI
-346 SKIIDS
+346 GKIIDGVS
-352 VTRWRNTFLDIAMNN
+352 KWRNTILDIAMNN
-367 PLKKL
+367 PLKEL
-372 FDKINNSPTL
+372 FDKINNSSAL
-382 KTFQEVT
+382 KTFQDIS
-389 DKVKQTTKTL
+389 DKVKNTTKTL

-456 ITQEDVITAEKKYGI
+456 ITQEDVVAAEKKYGI
-471 YAEQTTETVKEEKKV
+471 YAEQTTETVKEEKKA
-486 LDELTDERLK
+486 LEELTDERLK

-516 KYGMSIEELAKKM
+516 KYGMTIEELAKKM

-538 YGSADGKITG
+538 YGSADGKVVGVFQNIGQAITNV
-548 AFQHIGATIINIF
+548 FT
-561 NAIKKGW
+561 AIKRGW

-594 HNAFDPEKNGDRVRK
+594 RKTTENEDKMRK
-609 LTETFRGLFSILH
+609 LSETFRGLFSIIH
-622 IITSLVG
+622 IVTTAISSGL
-629 GAFKIAFQVLKGIL
+629 KIAFQVLKGIL

-652 FTSMIGNIIYNFDRW
+652 FTSMIGNAIYAVDRW
-667 LTENNMVVE
+667 ITENNFLVE
-676 AVKALTTWIITIVS
+676 AVKTVTQWIITAVIAVKEWV
-690 ATKDWITQNEKIMSV
+690 THNEKIMSV
-705 VNKIKDAFAN
+705 IGKIKDAFSG
-715 AGDATK
+715 AGDTIK
-721 AWFEGLKETDNIPE
+721 AWIEGLKETDNIPE

-758 IALGLVEAIKNV
+758 VALGLVEAIKNV

-778 VMFTI
+778 VMFAI

-830 SGGIIYTAKRML
+830 SAGIIYTAKRML
-842 DLADKLVQPIVA
+842 DIADKVLQPVIA
-854 LSNVMN
+854 LSNVLN
-860 GLGSALRGVGSAAV
+860 GLGSALSGVGAAAR
-874 DFGKSMKYQA
+874 DWGKAMKYQA

-894 SIGILAASLWILAK
+894 SIGILAAALLVLAK
-908 LPADQLQQGAIAL
+908 LPKEELQQGAIAL

-935 AVLSNR
+935 AALSDK
-941 LSKAKLPDMGKILAS
+941 LAKAKLPDMGKILAS
-956 ILGMSVGM
+956 ILGLSVGM
-964 LIIAKALKTISKIEP
+964 LILSKALQNVAKIEP
-979 DRMASSIF
+979 DRILPSVF

-992 MTAMGVLIVVLSK
+992 AAAMTILL
-1005 VSDKIDGLDDKGKNM
+1005 LT
-1020 KQLGKIFTRL
+1020 LGKVTEALKGTKNIEKMGKVFTKMAI
-1030 GVSML
+1030 SML
-1035 LVAVALRLMSKVEP
+1035 LIAVALKMMSKVEP
-1049 GAIWKTIG
+1049 SAIWKMVG
-1057 VITGMVALLAAIG
+1057 VMTAMLVLLGGIAALNHFTGNS
-1070 IINKYTE
+1070 INK
-1077 NSLNQAADTI
+1077 SADTI
-1087 KAVGITLLLLVIAMK
+1087 KAVGVALVLLVIAMK

-1107 KTQDFLNG
+1107 KTEDFLNG
-1115 IKVIGVFSLLLLAMM
+1115 LKVIGVFSALLLAMM
-1130 GISKLFKETEMIK
+1130 GISKLFKGTEMIK
-1143 VTGSILMA
+1143 VTASILMA
-1151 AFAIGVL
+1151 AVAIGIL

-1170 DEMKKGLACVSVLS
+1170 DEMKKGLICVGILS
-1184 LIIIALIAVSKQSAS
+1184 AIIMALILVSKQSAS

-1210 VLAAM
+1210 VMAAM

-1220 LLGQLDPEKAKNGLI
+1220 LLGQLDPEKAKNGI
-1235 AVGFISAFVAV
+1235 KAVGAISIFMAI
-1246 LLQAAKNFDPGA
+1246 LLQAAKNFNPGS

-1265 TLTFMLALLAVALVG
+1265 TLTVMISLLAVALIG

-1286 QKLMTTAG
+1286 QRLMTTAG
-1294 SLGAVMLA
+1294 SLGAVMLS

-1309 TGKMKVDKGVFKT
+1309 TNKLKVGKGVIKT
-1322 LATITLVVA
+1322 LLTVTLVVA
-1331 AMAGII
+1331 AIAGIVA
-1337 TLLSHFTDPQGAIA
+1337 LLSMVPNIENAINGAIGV
-1351 SAGALSLLL
+1351 SILS
-1360 VACGAIVVT
+1360 GT
-1369 MSKFKANA
+1369 
-1377 KNAAKGAL
+1377 L
-1385 ALTAMAVPLLAF
+1385 ALMVFA
-1397 TGVLALLSKI
+1397 LSKI
-1407 DATKALPNVLALI
+1407 DGRKNINKKFIIGLYSLIPLLVGIAVALSIVSNVQNAIQNAIAISILLAAMTGVLYALTAIGKFGDIKSMTLGIIGLTALAIPLWTFIQLLKDMNGVENAMTNILALI
-1420 ILTGAMTGLLAALA
+1420 TLCSAL
-1434 LISNFGIQNI
+1434 
-1444 LFGVLGLLAMAV
+1444 
-1456 PLIAF
+1456 
-1461 VGVLAVMQNV
+1461 
-1471 QKATE
+1471 
-1476 NVNALVKLATACTLL
+1476 TLL

-1500 IAMTGIGAGAI
+1500 VFSSGVGA
-1511 LAGILALTLMAVPL
+1511 LAGIAGIIGLCAMAAPL
-1525 LAFVGVLALMQGIEN
+1525 WIFIQLLKSMDGIEN
-1540 ATQNVELLTTMMEKL
+1540 ASEKVLAITLLMEKL
-1555 TDCLFKLS
+1555 TECLLKLS
-1563 LVAPLALVADA
+1563 LVAPLVLMADA

-1630 GFMNGVAEELPHT
+1630 GFMNSVADELPHT
-1643 GQKLSE
+1643 GEKLSE
-1649 FAISAMPFIAIMSAV
+1649 FAISAMPFIAIMSTV
-1664 NSRVMDGVKILAGSI
+1664 NDKVMQGVKVLAGS
-1679 LALTGANLLD
+1679 LLLLTGANLLD
-1689 SITTFFTNG
+1689 SIASFISGG
-1698 ESFGQLGK
+1698 ESFGRLGS
-1706 ELTNFAIGALPFLAI
+1706 ELSKFAISALPFL
-1721 MSTVQ
+1721 TVLSSVD
-1726 PGVMDG
+1726 PAVLEGSK
-1732 AKSLAEAVLSFT
+1732 ALAEAILTFT
-1744 KSNFI
+1744 KSNFLDTI
-1749 DSISGWLNGESN
+1749 TGWLNGESDLSSFGSK
-1761 LADFGEKIGPL
+1761 LAPL
-1772 GTGLSKFV
+1772 GTGISEFV
-1780 SNLGT
+1780 ANLGT
-1785 FKPEQVDTIKSACE
+1785 FKPEQVETIKSACE

-1835 PTGTGISDFV
+1835 PTGSGISEFV
-1845 KELTKDGAFDQSKID
+1845 KELTKDGTFDQTKID

-1869 KTIAEVA
+1869 KTIADVA
-1876 GEIPKHGGIAQAFTG
+1876 GQLPKHGGLAQAFTG
-1891 DNDIASFAGKLGKVA
+1891 DNDISAFAGKLGKVA
-1906 EGIRGFVWELQKDGV
+1906 EGIRGFVYELQKDNI
-1921 ITDKSIDKI
+1921 ITNDSIDKI
-1930 HAVSSIL
+1930 NAVNNIMW
-1937 YAISSLGQI
+1937 AVADLGKI

-1969 TEYVKGINTISLDDL
+1969 TEYVKGINTVSLDDL
-1984 QSSKDKIDKIIEIAN
+1984 QSGKEKISKIIEIAN
-1999 TLATVSS
+1999 TLAAVSS

-2025 KFVDGLNETQP
+2025 KFVDGLNATQP
-2036 RDDATNAIKA
+2036 KVDATNAIKA

-2052 KGMEEKKPDVEN
+2052 SAMDEKDDDVKTGATNIIETATKALESSN
-2064 GSKAIVET
+2064 HTDRASKAGLNILNGFINGMNDKDGRVWNKAYSIGRT
-2072 AMTTLKSYDMSGAEQ
+2072 AVDA
-2087 VGKNFVQ
+2087 
-2094 GFANGINNNLYLA
+2094 IN
-2107 RDAGSAVGKKALD
+2107 KATD
-2120 AAKKS
+2120 E
-2125 IDSHSPSKETY
+2125 HSPSKETF
-2136 KLGTFFDQ
+2136 KTGKFFDQ

-2171 LGRAINGVSNLIAE
+2171 LGRAIKGVSNLISE

-2198 LSNVRSGAAAING
+2198 LSDVQSGAAAING
-2211 MFGVPS
+2211 MLGVPS
-2217 LGVSANLNAISSG
+2217 VGVAANLNAISTG

-2237 GGEDVIS
+2237 GGDDVIS
-2244 AIDRLGKNLGN
+2244 AIDKLGKNLGN
-2255 TSGDT
+2255 TTGDT
-2260 YNINGITYDNGT
+2260 YNINGITYDNGS

>member
-77 TIGVGALLNIGS
+77 VIGVGALLNIGN
-89 AAANAGKRLVA
+89 AAANAGKRLV
-100 SMSGI
+100 SSLSGI
-105 KAAMD
+105 QAAMA
-110 GFNEYEL
+110 GFNEYSM
-117 TMNTIQTLVNSTGKS
+117 TMNTVQTLVNSTGKS
-132 TKEIEGYLKELDE
+132 IKEVEGQLKELDE

-169 DLDTAKQAMIGIA
+169 DLDTAKTAMIGIA
-182 NATAHA
+182 NATAYA

-201 LAQSMATGFLTRIDY
+201 LAQSMSMGYLTTIDY
-216 KSIAN
+216 KSLN
-221 ANINTDAWKK
+221 LANIATKEFKQRMADAA
-231 KMVEAAIAAG
+231 VAAG
-241 TLQKVGDDLY
+241 TLKKVGDDLY
-251 KAGKKQYTLQTL
+251 NTGKKEYSLQAL
-263 FTDGLQEQW
+263 FTEGLKDQW

-283 QYGDKETEIG
+283 QYGSQETEIG
-293 KAAWEAAQEV
+293 KKAWAAAQEV
-303 KTFNMMIT
+303 KTFGMMME
-311 SLQAS
+311 SLQAQA
-316 SGTGW
+316 GTGW
-321 KDTWNILFGSLDDA
+321 KDTWQILFGSLDEA
-335 KRMWTGLYTFI
+335 KRMWTGLANFI
-346 SKIIDS
+346 SRIIDG
-352 VTRWRNTFLDIAMNN
+352 VARWRNTILDIAMNN
-367 PLKKL
+367 PLKEL
-372 FDKINNSPTL
+372 FDKMNNSSAL
-382 KTFQEVT
+382 KTFQDIT
-389 DKVKQTTKTL
+389 DKVKNTTKTL

-456 ITQEDVITAEKKYGI
+456 ITQEDVVAAEKKYGI
-471 YAEQTTETVKEEKKV
+471 YAEQTTETVKEEKKA
-486 LDELTDERLK
+486 LEELTDERLK

-516 KYGMSIEELAKKM
+516 KYGMTIEELAKKM

-538 YGSADGKITG
+538 YGSADGKVIGVFQNIGQAITNV
-548 AFQHIGATIINIF
+548 FT
-561 NAIKKGW
+561 AIKKGW

-594 HNAFDPEKNGDRVRK
+594 RKVTENEDKMRK
-609 LTETFRGLFSILH
+609 LSETFRGLFSIIH
-622 IITSLVG
+622 IVTTSINSGL
-629 GAFKIAFQVLKGIL
+629 KIAFQVLKGIL
-643 SAFNIDVLD
+643 SAFNIDILD

-667 LTENNMVVE
+667 ITENNMVVE
-676 AVKALTTWIITIVS
+676 GIKALTIWIISVVS

-705 VNKIKDAFAN
+705 VNKIKEAFAN

-744 IKEHGPQVWEAIKG
+744 IRENGPKVWEAIKSVA
-758 IALGLVEAIKNV
+758 IGLVDAIKEV
-770 LGIHSPSK
+770 LKIHSPSK
-778 VMFTI
+778 VMFAI

-791 AAGMLSGSTGIMDII
+791 IAGMKDQQLSILDLLKGFGNKII
-806 KGIGSKIAEFFSKID
+806 EMFKSLD
-821 LGNIIAVGI
+821 LGNVIAVGI
-830 SGGIIYTAKRML
+830 ASGIIYTAKRML
-842 DLADKLVQPIVA
+842 DLADKLVAPIKG
-854 LSNVMN
+854 LTNVLN
-860 GLGSALRGVGSAAV
+860 GLGSALSGVGAAAR
-874 DFGKSMKYQA
+874 DFGTAKKYES
-884 VAAIIKSIAI
+884 VASIIKSIGI
-894 SIGILAASLWILAK
+894 SIGILALSLWILAK
-908 LPADQLQQGAIAL
+908 LPTDQLKQGAIAL
-921 GVIGLALAAFIGLI
+921 GVISLVLASFIALT
-935 AVLSNR
+935 ALLSNK
-941 LSKAKLPDMGKILAS
+941 LSKTKLPDMTKILGI
-956 ILGMSVGM
+956 ILGISIGM
-964 LIIAKALKTISKIEP
+964 ALIAKALKTVSKIEP

-987 GLIAC
+987 GLVTV
-992 MTAMGVLIVVLSK
+992 TAAMVILIVTLSK
-1005 VSDKIDGLDDKGKNM
+1005 VANKINKLNAKVV
-1020 KQLGKIFTRL
+1020 KQIGKIFTRL
-1030 GVSML
+1030 AISML
-1035 LVAVALRLMSKVEP
+1035 LVAVALKMMSKVEP

-1057 VITGMVALLAAIG
+1057 IMAGMVALLAAIG
-1070 IINKYTE
+1070 IINKYTK

-1102 LAGGL
+1102 LSGGL
-1107 KTQDFLNG
+1107 KKEDFLNG

-1130 GISKLFKETEMIK
+1130 GISKLFKGTEMIK
-1143 VTGSILMA
+1143 VTASILMA
-1151 AFAIGVL
+1151 TVAIGML
-1158 AIITKL
+1158 AVITKL
-1164 MGNINP
+1164 IGNINP
-1170 DEMKKGLACVSVLS
+1170 DEMKKGLTCVGVLS
-1184 LIIIALIAVSKQSAS
+1184 AIIMALILVSKQSAS
-1199 LHGTTLIGVAM
+1199 LHGTTLVGVAM
-1210 VLAAM
+1210 VMAAM

-1220 LLGQLDPEKAKNGLI
+1220 LLGQLDPEKAKNGI
-1235 AVGFISAFVAV
+1235 KAVGAISIFMAI
-1246 LLQAAKNFDPGA
+1246 LLQAAKNFNPGS

-1265 TLTFMLALLAVALVG
+1265 TLTVMISLLAVALIG

-1286 QKLMTTAG
+1286 QRLMTTAG
-1294 SLGAVMLA
+1294 SLGAVMLS

-1309 TGKMKVDKGVFKT
+1309 TNKLKVGKGVIKT
-1322 LATITLVVA
+1322 LATVTLVVA
-1331 AMAGII
+1331 AMAGIVA
-1337 TLLSHFTDPQGAIA
+1337 LLSHFTDPHGAIA

-1360 VACGAIVVT
+1360 VACGAIVVA
-1369 MSKFKANA
+1369 MSKFKVNA

-1385 ALTAMAVPLLAF
+1385 ALTAMVVPLLAF
-1397 TGVLALLSKI
+1397 TGVLALLSTI
-1407 DATKALPNVLALI
+1407 DASKALPNVLALI
-1420 ILTGAMTGLLAALA
+1420 VLAGAMTGLLAALTAISAIGNIENMA
-1434 LISNFGIQNI
+1434 L
-1444 LFGVLGLLAMAV
+1444 GVLGLTLMAV
-1456 PLIAF
+1456 PLLAF
-1461 VGVLAVMQNV
+1461 VGILALMQNV
-1471 QKATE
+1471 ERATD

-1491 LIPLTILGA
+1491 LIPLTAIGEIIATGVGA
-1500 IAMTGIGAGAI
+1500 
-1511 LAGILALTLMAVPL
+1511 LAVGGGILALTLMAVPL
-1525 LAFVGVLALMQGIEN
+1525 LAFVGILALMQGIEN

-1555 TDCLFKLS
+1555 TECLFKLS
-1563 LVAPLALVADA
+1563 LVAPLALMADA
-1574 AIFGLIGAITT
+1574 AIYGLIGAVTT
-1585 IGVLATAVG
+1585 IGILATAVG

-1630 GFMNGVAEELPHT
+1630 GFMNSVADELPHT

-1649 FAISAMPFIAIMSAV
+1649 FAISAMPFIAIMSTV
-1664 NSRVMDGVKILAGSI
+1664 NDKVMQGVKVLAGS
-1679 LALTGANLLD
+1679 LLLLTGANLLD
-1689 SITTFFTNG
+1689 SIASFISGG
-1698 ESFGQLGK
+1698 ESFGRLGT
-1706 ELTNFAIGALPFLAI
+1706 ELSKFATSALPFLAVL
-1721 MSTVQ
+1721 SSVD
-1726 PGVMDG
+1726 PAVLEGSK
-1732 AKSLAEAVLSFT
+1732 ALAEAILTFT
-1744 KSNFI
+1744 KSNFLDTI
-1749 DSISGWLNGESN
+1749 TGWLNGESDLSSFGSK
-1761 LADFGEKIGPL
+1761 LAPL
-1772 GTGLSKFV
+1772 GTGISEFV
-1780 SNLGT
+1780 ANLGT
-1785 FKPEQVDTIKSACE
+1785 FKPEQVETIKSACE

-1835 PTGTGISDFV
+1835 PTGSGISEFV
-1845 KELTKDGAFDQSKID
+1845 KELTKDGTFDQTKID

-1869 KTIAEVA
+1869 KTIADVA
-1876 GEIPKHGGIAQAFTG
+1876 GQLPKHGGMKQAFTG
-1891 DNDIASFAGKLGKVA
+1891 DNDISTFAGKLGEVA
-1906 EGIRGFVWELQKDGV
+1906 KGIRGFVWELQKDNV
-1921 ITDKSIDKI
+1921 ITQDSIAKI
-1930 HAVSSIL
+1930 NAVNNIMW
-1937 YAISSLGQI
+1937 AIADLGKI

-1961 LGSFGNKI
+1961 LCSFGNKI
-1969 TEYVKGINTISLDDL
+1969 TEYVKGINTVSLDDL
-1984 QSSKDKIDKIIEIAN
+1984 QSGKDKIDKIIEISN
-1999 TLATVSS
+1999 TLAAVSS

-2036 RDDATNAIKA
+2036 RDDATNAIKT

-2072 AMTTLKSYDMSGAEQ
+2072 AMTTLKSYDMSGAEEI
-2087 VGKNFVQ
+2087 GKNFVQ
-2094 GFANGINNNLYLA
+2094 GFANGINKNIYLA
-2107 RDAGSAVGKKALD
+2107 RDAGSAVGKQALE
-2120 AAKKS
+2120 AAKQS

-2171 LGRAINGVSNLIAE
+2171 LGRAIRGVSNLISE

-2198 LSNVRSGAAAING
+2198 LSEVQSGAAAING
-2211 MFGVPS
+2211 MLGVPS
-2217 LGVSANLNAISSG
+2217 VGVAANLNAISTG

-2237 GGEDVIS
+2237 GGDDVIS
-2244 AIDRLGKNLGN
+2244 AIDKLGKNLGN
-2255 TSGDT
+2255 TTGDT
-2260 YNINGITYDNGT
+2260 YNINGITYDNGS

>member
-45 GLENVSTAAKK
+45 GLENISTAAKK

-77 TIGVGALLNIGS
+77 VIGVGALLNIGN

-100 SMSGI
+100 SLSGI
-105 KAAMD
+105 QAAMA
-110 GFNEYEL
+110 GFNEYSM
-117 TMNTIQTLVNSTGKS
+117 TMNTVQTLVNSTGKS
-132 TKEIEGYLKELDE
+132 IKEVESQLKELDE

-169 DLDTAKQAMIGIA
+169 DLDTAKTAMIGIA
-182 NATAHA
+182 NATAYA

-201 LAQSMATGFLTRIDY
+201 LAQSMSMGYLTTIDY
-216 KSIAN
+216 KSLN
-221 ANINTDAWKK
+221 LANIATKEFKQRMADAA
-231 KMVEAAIAAG
+231 VAAG
-241 TLQKVGDDLY
+241 TLKKVGDDLY
-251 KAGKKQYTLQTL
+251 NTGKKEYSLQAL
-263 FTDGLQEQW
+263 FTEGLKDQW

-283 QYGDKETEIG
+283 QYGSQETEIG
-293 KAAWEAAQEV
+293 KKAWAAAQEV
-303 KTFNMMIT
+303 KTFGMMMD
-311 SLQAS
+311 SLQAQA
-316 SGTGW
+316 GTGW
-321 KDTWNILFGSLDDA
+321 KDTWQIIFGSLDEA
-335 KRMWTGLYTFI
+335 KRMWTGLANFI
-346 SKIIDS
+346 GKIIDGVS
-352 VTRWRNTFLDIAMNN
+352 KWRNTILDIAMNN
-367 PLKKL
+367 PLKEL
-372 FDKINNSPTL
+372 FDKINNSSAL
-382 KTFQEVT
+382 KTFQDIS
-389 DKVKQTTKTL
+389 DKVKNTTKTL

-456 ITQEDVITAEKKYGI
+456 ITQDDVVAAEKKYGI
-471 YAEQTTETVKEEKKV
+471 YAEQTTETVKKEKKA
-486 LDELTDERLK
+486 LEELTDERLK

-538 YGSADGKITG
+538 YGSADGKVVGVFQNIGQAITNV
-548 AFQHIGATIINIF
+548 FT
-561 NAIKKGW
+561 AIKKGW

-594 HNAFDPEKNGDRVRK
+594 RK
-609 LTETFRGLFSILH
+609 LTENEDKMRKLSETFRGLFSIIH
-622 IITSLVG
+622 IVTTAISSGL
-629 GAFKIAFQVLKGIL
+629 KIAFQVLKGIL

-652 FTSMIGNIIYNFDRW
+652 FTSMIGNAIYAVDRW
-667 LTENNMVVE
+667 ITENNFLVE
-676 AVKALTTWIITIVS
+676 AVKTVTQLIITAVIAVKEWV
-690 ATKDWITQNEKIMSV
+690 THNKKIMSV
-705 VNKIKDAFAN
+705 IGKIKDAFSGV
-715 AGDATK
+715 GDAIK
-721 AWFEGLKETDNIPE
+721 AWIEGLKETDNIPE
-735 YIFGGLING
+735 YIFSGLING

-758 IALGLVEAIKNV
+758 VALGLVEAIKNV

-778 VMFTI
+778 VMFAI

-830 SGGIIYTAKRML
+830 SAGIIYTAKRML
-842 DLADKLVQPIVA
+842 DIADKVLQPVIA
-854 LSNVMN
+854 LSNVLN
-860 GLGSALRGVGSAAV
+860 GLGSALSGVGAAAR
-874 DFGKSMKYQA
+874 DWGKAMKYQA

-894 SIGILAASLWILAK
+894 SIGILAAALLVLAK
-908 LPADQLQQGAIAL
+908 LPKEELQQGAIAL

-935 AVLSNR
+935 AALSDK
-941 LSKAKLPDMGKILAS
+941 LAKAKLPDMGKILAS
-956 ILGMSVGM
+956 ILGLSVGM
-964 LIIAKALKTISKIEP
+964 LILSKALQNVAKIEP
-979 DRMASSIF
+979 DRILPSVF
-987 GLIAC
+987 GLITCAA
-992 MTAMGVLIVVLSK
+992 AMAILL
-1005 VSDKIDGLDDKGKNM
+1005 LT
-1020 KQLGKIFTRL
+1020 LGKVTEALKGTKNIEKMGKVFTKMAI
-1030 GVSML
+1030 SML
-1035 LVAVALRLMSKVEP
+1035 LIAVALKMMSKVEP
-1049 GAIWKTIG
+1049 SAIWKMVG
-1057 VITGMVALLAAIG
+1057 VMTAMLVLLGGIAALNHFTGNS
-1070 IINKYTE
+1070 INK
-1077 NSLNQAADTI
+1077 SADTI
-1087 KAVGITLLLLVIAMK
+1087 KAVGVALVLLVIAMK

-1107 KTQDFLNG
+1107 KTEDFLNG
-1115 IKVIGVFSLLLLAMM
+1115 LKVIGVFSALLLAMM
-1130 GISKLFKETEMIK
+1130 GISKLFKGTEMIK
-1143 VTGSILMA
+1143 VTASILMA
-1151 AFAIGVL
+1151 AVAIGVL

-1170 DEMKKGLACVSVLS
+1170 DEMKKGLICVGILS
-1184 LIIIALIAVSKQSAS
+1184 AIIMALILVSKQSAS

-1210 VLAAM
+1210 VMAAM

-1235 AVGFISAFVAV
+1235 AVGFISAFMAV
-1246 LLQAAKNFDPGA
+1246 LLQAGKNFKPGGD
-1258 NAVKTLT
+1258 AVKTLT
-1265 TLTFMLALLAVALVG
+1265 RLTFLLALLAVALVG
-1280 LSFIDQ
+1280 LSFID
-1286 QKLMTTAG
+1286 KDRLLTATTA
-1294 SLGAVMLA
+1294 LGAVMLS
-1302 LAAVIAA
+1302 LATIILAI
-1309 TGKMKVDKGVFKT
+1309 GKLKVDKKT
-1322 LATITLVVA
+1322 NTTLLTMVAVVA
-1331 AMAGII
+1331 ALAGIVA
-1337 TLLSHFTDPQGAIA
+1337 LLSHFTDPKGAIA

-1360 VACGAIVVT
+1360 LAMSGVMLI
-1369 MSKFKANA
+1369 MSKLNVNA
-1377 KNAAKGAL
+1377 KDAAKGAL
-1385 ALTAMAVPLLAF
+1385 ALTAMALPLLAF
-1397 TGVLALLSKI
+1397 TGVLMLMNNLNI
-1407 DATKALPNVLALI
+1407 NNVLPNIFALI
-1420 ILTGAMTGLLAALA
+1420 ILATAMTALLAALTAISAIGNIANIA
-1434 LISNFGIQNI
+1434 L
-1444 LFGVLGLLAMAV
+1444 GVLGLTLMAV
-1456 PLIAF
+1456 PLLTF
-1461 VGVLAVMQNV
+1461 VGVLALMQNIER
-1471 QKATE
+1471 ATD

-1491 LIPLTILGA
+1491 LIPLTIIGAICATGVGA
-1500 IAMTGIGAGAI
+1500 IAVA
-1511 LAGILALTLMAVPL
+1511 AGILALTLMAVPL
-1525 LAFVGVLALMQGIEN
+1525 LTFVGVLALMSGIDN

-1555 TDCLFKLS
+1555 TECLFKLS
-1563 LVAPLALVADA
+1563 LVAPLALMADA
-1574 AIFGLIGAITT
+1574 AIYGLIGAVTT
-1585 IGVLATAVG
+1585 IGILATAIG

-1630 GFMNGVAEELPHT
+1630 GFMNSVADELPHT

-1649 FAISAMPFIAIMSAV
+1649 FAISAMPFIAIMSTV
-1664 NSRVMDGVKILAGSI
+1664 NDKVMQGVKVLASS
-1679 LALTGANLLD
+1679 LLLLTGANLLD
-1689 SITTFFTNG
+1689 SVASFISGG
-1698 ESFGQLGK
+1698 ESFGRLGS
-1706 ELTNFAIGALPFLAI
+1706 ELSKFAINALPFLTVLSSVDPAI
-1721 MSTVQ
+1721 LEGS
-1726 PGVMDG
+1726 
-1732 AKSLAEAVLSFT
+1732 KSLAEAILTFT
-1744 KSNFI
+1744 KSNFLDTI
-1749 DSISGWLNGESN
+1749 TGWLNGESDLSSFGSK
-1761 LADFGEKIGPL
+1761 LAPL
-1772 GTGLSKFV
+1772 GTGISEFV
-1780 SNLGT
+1780 ANLGT
-1785 FKPEQVDTIKSACE
+1785 FKPEQVETIKSACE

-1835 PTGTGISDFV
+1835 PTGSGISEFV
-1845 KELTKDGAFDQSKID
+1845 KELTKDGTFDQTKID

-1869 KTIAEVA
+1869 KTIADVA
-1876 GEIPKHGGIAQAFTG
+1876 GELPKHGGLAQAFTG
-1891 DNDIASFAGKLGKVA
+1891 DNDISAFAGKLGKVA
-1906 EGIRGFVWELQKDGV
+1906 EGIRGFVWELQKDNV
-1921 ITDKSIDKI
+1921 ITQDSIAKI
-1930 HAVSSIL
+1930 NAVNNIMW
-1937 YAISSLGQI
+1937 AIADLGKI

-1969 TEYVKGINTISLDDL
+1969 TEYVKGINTVSLDDL
-1984 QSSKDKIDKIIEIAN
+1984 QSGKEKINKIIEIAN
-1999 TLATVSS
+1999 TLAAVSS

-2036 RDDATNAIKA
+2036 RDDATNAIKT

-2064 GSKAIVET
+2064 GSKAVVET
-2072 AMTTLKSYDMSGAEQ
+2072 AMMTLKSYDMSGAEEI
-2087 VGKNFVQ
+2087 GKNFVQ

-2107 RDAGSAVGKKALD
+2107 RNAGSAVGKQALE
-2120 AAKKS
+2120 AAKQS
-2125 IDSHSPSKETY
+2125 INSHSPSKETY

-2171 LGRAINGVSNLIAE
+2171 LGRAIRGVSNLISE

-2198 LSNVRSGAAAING
+2198 LSDVQSGAAAING
-2211 MFGVPS
+2211 MLGVPS
-2217 LGVSANLNAISSG
+2217 VGVAANLNAISTG
-2230 MRTYRQN
+2230 MRIYRQN
-2237 GGEDVIS
+2237 GGNDIVS
-2244 AIDRLGKNLGN
+2244 AIDKLGRNLGN
-2255 TSGDT
+2255 TTGDT
-2260 YNINGITYDNGT
+2260 YNINGITYDNGS

-2285 RIERRT
+2285 KIERRT

>member
-77 TIGVGALLNIGS
+77 VIGVGALLNIGN
-89 AAANAGKRLVA
+89 AAANAGKRLI
-100 SMSGI
+100 SSLSGI
-105 KAAMD
+105 QAAMS
-110 GFNEYEL
+110 GFNEYSM
-117 TMNTIQTLVNSTGKS
+117 TMNTVQTLVNSTGKS
-132 TKEIEGYLKELDE
+132 IKEVEGQLKELDE

-169 DLDTAKQAMIGIA
+169 DLDTAKTAMIGIA
-182 NATAHA
+182 NATAYA

-201 LAQSMATGFLTRIDY
+201 LAQSMSMGYLTTIDY
-216 KSIAN
+216 KSLN
-221 ANINTDAWKK
+221 LANIATKEFKQRMADAA
-231 KMVEAAIAAG
+231 VAAG
-241 TLQKVGDDLY
+241 TLKKVGDDLY
-251 KAGKKQYTLQTL
+251 NTGKKEYSLQAL
-263 FTDGLQEQW
+263 FTEGLKDQW

-283 QYGDKETEIG
+283 QYGSQETEIG
-293 KAAWEAAQEV
+293 KKAWAAAQEV
-303 KTFNMMIT
+303 KTFGMMME
-311 SLQAS
+311 SLQAQA
-316 SGTGW
+316 GTGW
-321 KDTWNILFGSLDDA
+321 KDTWQIIFGSLDEA
-335 KRMWTGLYTFI
+335 KRMWTGLANFI
-346 SKIIDS
+346 GKIIDGVS
-352 VTRWRNTFLDIAMNN
+352 KWRNTILDIAMNN
-367 PLKKL
+367 PLKEL
-372 FDKINNSPTL
+372 FDKINNSSAL
-382 KTFQEVT
+382 KTFQDIS
-389 DKVKQTTKTL
+389 DKVKNTTKTL

-456 ITQEDVITAEKKYGI
+456 ITQEDVVIAEKKYGI
-471 YAEQTTETVKEEKKV
+471 YAEQTTETVKEEKKA
-486 LDELTDERLK
+486 LEELTDERLK

-516 KYGMSIEELAKKM
+516 KYGMTIEELAKKM

-538 YGSADGKITG
+538 YGSADGKVVGVFQNIGQAITNV
-548 AFQHIGATIINIF
+548 FT
-561 NAIKKGW
+561 AIKKGW

-594 HNAFDPEKNGDRVRK
+594 RKATENEDKMRK
-609 LTETFRGLFSILH
+609 LSETFRGLFSIIH
-622 IITSLVG
+622 IVTTSINSGL
-629 GAFKIAFQVLKGIL
+629 KIAFQVLKGVL
-643 SAFNIDVLD
+643 GAFNIDVLD

-676 AVKALTTWIITIVS
+676 AVKVLTTWIISAVS

-705 VNKIKDAFAN
+705 ANKIKEAFKN

-721 AWFEGLKETDNIPE
+721 AWFDGLKETDNISE

-744 IKEHGPQVWEAIKG
+744 IKENGPKVWEAIKSVA
-758 IALGLVEAIKNV
+758 IGLVDAIKEV
-770 LGIHSPSK
+770 LKIHSPSK
-778 VMFTI
+778 VMFAI

-791 AAGMLSGSTGIMDII
+791 IAGMKDQQLSVLDLLKGFGNKII
-806 KGIGSKIAEFFSKID
+806 EMFKSLD
-821 LGNIIAVGI
+821 LGNVIAVGI
-830 SGGIIYTAKRML
+830 ASGIIYTAKRML
-842 DLADKLVQPIVA
+842 DLADKLIAPIKG
-854 LSNVMN
+854 LTNVLN
-860 GLGSALRGVGSAAV
+860 GLGSALSGIGNAAR
-874 DFGKSMKYQA
+874 DFGTAKKYES
-884 VAAIIKSIAI
+884 VASIIKSIGI
-894 SIGILAASLWILAK
+894 SIGILALSLWILAK
-908 LPADQLQQGAIAL
+908 LPIDQLKQGARAL
-921 GVIGLALAAFIGLI
+921 GVISLVLASFIALT
-935 AVLSNR
+935 ALLSNK
-941 LSKAKLPDMGKILAS
+941 LSKTKLPDMTKMLGI
-956 ILGMSVGM
+956 ILGISIGM
-964 LIIAKALKTISKIEP
+964 ALIAKALKTVSKIEP
-979 DRMASSIF
+979 DRMTSSIF
-987 GLIAC
+987 GLVTV
-992 MTAMGVLIVVLSK
+992 TAAMVVLIVTLSK
-1005 VSDKIDGLDDKGKNM
+1005 VANKINRLDEKIV
-1020 KQLGKIFTRL
+1020 KQIGKIFTRL
-1030 GVSML
+1030 AISML
-1035 LVAVALRLMSKVEP
+1035 LVAVALKMMSKVEP

-1057 VITGMVALLAAIG
+1057 IMVGMVALLAAIG
-1070 IINKYTE
+1070 LINKFTA
-1077 NSLNQAADTI
+1077 NSLIQSADTI
-1087 KAVGITLLLLVIAMK
+1087 KAIGITLLLLVVAMK

-1107 KTQDFLNG
+1107 KKEDFLNG

-1130 GISKLFKETEMIK
+1130 GISKLFKGTEMIK
-1143 VTGSILMA
+1143 VTASILMA
-1151 AFAIGVL
+1151 TIAIGML
-1158 AIITKL
+1158 AVITKL
-1164 MGNINP
+1164 IGNINP
-1170 DEMKKGLACVSVLS
+1170 DEMKKGLKCVGVLS
-1184 LIIIALIAVSKQSAS
+1184 AIIMALILVSKQSAS
-1199 LHGTTLIGVAM
+1199 LHGTTLIGVTM
-1210 VLAAM
+1210 VMAAM

-1220 LLGQLDPEKAKNGLI
+1220 LLGQLDPEKAKNGI
-1235 AVGFISAFVAV
+1235 KAVGAISIFMAI
-1246 LLQAAKNFDPGA
+1246 LLQAAKNFNPGS

-1265 TLTFMLALLAVALVG
+1265 TLTVMISLLAVALIG

-1286 QKLMTTAG
+1286 QRLMTTAG
-1294 SLGAVMLA
+1294 SLGAVMLS

-1309 TGKMKVDKGVFKT
+1309 TNKLKVGKGVIKT
-1322 LATITLVVA
+1322 LLTITLVVA

-1337 TLLSHFTDPQGAIA
+1337 ALLSHFTDPNGAIA

-1360 VACGAIVVT
+1360 VACGAIVVA
-1369 MSKFKANA
+1369 MSKFKVNA

-1397 TGVLALLSKI
+1397 TGVLALLSTI
-1407 DATKALPNVLALI
+1407 DASKALPNVLSLI
-1420 ILTGAMTGLLAALA
+1420 VLVGAMTGLLAALA
-1434 LISNFGIQNI
+1434 AISTIGNI
-1444 LFGVLGLLAMAV
+1444 ANMALGVLGLTLMAV
-1456 PLIAF
+1456 PLLAF
-1461 VGVLAVMQNV
+1461 VGILALMQNIDR
-1471 QKATE
+1471 AME
-1476 NVNALVKLATACTLL
+1476 NVKALTLLATACTLL
-1491 LIPLTILGA
+1491 LIPLTAIGA
-1500 IAMTGIGAGAI
+1500 IVATGVGA
-1511 LAGILALTLMAVPL
+1511 LAVGGGILALTLMAVPL
-1525 LAFVGVLALMQGIEN
+1525 LAFVGVLAVMQGIEN
-1540 ATQNVELLTTMMEKL
+1540 ATQNVELLTTMMEKM
-1555 TDCLFKLS
+1555 TVCLLALS
-1563 LVAPLALVADA
+1563 LVAPLALIADA
-1574 AIFGLIGAITT
+1574 AIFGLMGAITT

-1630 GFMNGVAEELPHT
+1630 GFMNSVAEELPHA
-1643 GQKLSE
+1643 GEKLSE
-1649 FAISAMPFIAIMSAV
+1649 FAISAMPFIAIMSTV
-1664 NSRVMDGVKILAGSI
+1664 NDKVMQGVKVLAGS
-1679 LALTGANLLD
+1679 LLLLTGSNLLD
-1689 SITTFFTNG
+1689 SIASFISGG
-1698 ESFGQLGK
+1698 ESFGRLGS
-1706 ELTNFAIGALPFLAI
+1706 ELSKFAISALPFL
-1721 MSTVQ
+1721 TVLSSVD
-1726 PGVMDG
+1726 PAVLEGSK
-1732 AKSLAEAVLSFT
+1732 ALAEAILTFT
-1744 KSNFI
+1744 KSNFLDTI
-1749 DSISGWLNGESN
+1749 TGWLNGESDLGSFGSK
-1761 LADFGEKIGPL
+1761 LAPL
-1772 GTGLSKFV
+1772 GTGISEFV

-1785 FKPEQVDTIKSACE
+1785 FKPEQVETIKSACE

-1835 PTGTGISDFV
+1835 PTGSGISEFV
-1845 KELTKDGAFDQSKID
+1845 KELTKDGTFDQTKID

-1869 KTIAEVA
+1869 KTIADVA
-1876 GEIPKHGGIAQAFTG
+1876 GQLPKHGGLAQAFTG
-1891 DNDIASFAGKLGKVA
+1891 DNDISAFAGKLGKVA
-1906 EGIRGFVWELQKDGV
+1906 EGIRGFVYELQKDNV
-1921 ITDKSIDKI
+1921 ITNDSINKI
-1930 HAVSSIL
+1930 NAVNNIMW
-1937 YAISSLGQI
+1937 AVADLGKI

-1969 TEYVKGINTISLDDL
+1969 TEYVKGINTVSLDDL
-1984 QSSKDKIDKIIEIAN
+1984 KSSKDKIDKIIEIAN
-1999 TLATVSS
+1999 TLAAVSS

-2036 RDDATNAIKA
+2036 RDDATNAIKT

-2064 GSKAIVET
+2064 GSKAVVET
-2072 AMTTLKSYDMSGAEQ
+2072 AMTTLKSYDMSGAEEI
-2087 VGKNFVQ
+2087 GKNFVQ
-2094 GFANGINNNLYLA
+2094 GFANGINKNIYLA
-2107 RDAGSAVGKKALD
+2107 RDAGSAVGKRALE
-2120 AAKKS
+2120 AAKQS

-2171 LGRAINGVSNLIAE
+2171 LGRAIRGVSNLISE

-2198 LSNVRSGAAAING
+2198 LSDVQSGAAAING
-2211 MFGVPS
+2211 MLGVPS
-2217 LGVSANLNAISSG
+2217 VGVAANLNAISTG

-2237 GGEDVIS
+2237 GGDDVIS
-2244 AIDRLGKNLGN
+2244 AIDKLGKNLGN
-2255 TSGDT
+2255 TTGDT
-2260 YNINGITYDNGT
+2260 YNINGITYDNGS

>member
-77 TIGVGALLNIGS
+77 VIGVGALLNIGN
-89 AAANAGKRLVA
+89 AAANAGKRLV
-100 SMSGI
+100 SSLSGI
-105 KAAMD
+105 QAAMS
-110 GFNEYEL
+110 GFNEYSM
-117 TMNTIQTLVNSTGKS
+117 TMNTVQTLVNSTGKS
-132 TKEIEGYLKELDE
+132 IKEVEGQLKELDE

-169 DLDTAKQAMIGIA
+169 DLDTAKTAMIGIA
-182 NATAHA
+182 NATAYA

-201 LAQSMATGFLTRIDY
+201 LAQSMSMGYLTTIDY
-216 KSIAN
+216 KSLN
-221 ANINTDAWKK
+221 LANIATKEFKQRMADAA
-231 KMVEAAIAAG
+231 VAAG
-241 TLQKVGDDLY
+241 TLKKVGDDLY
-251 KAGKKQYTLQTL
+251 NTGKKEYSLQAL
-263 FTDGLQEQW
+263 FTEGLKDQW

-283 QYGDKETEIG
+283 QYGSQETEIG
-293 KAAWEAAQEV
+293 KKAWAAAQEV
-303 KTFNMMIT
+303 KTFGMMME
-311 SLQAS
+311 SLQAQA
-316 SGTGW
+316 GTGW
-321 KDTWNILFGSLDDA
+321 KDTWQILFGSLDEA
-335 KRMWTGLYTFI
+335 KRMWTGLANFI
-346 SKIIDS
+346 GKIIDGVS
-352 VTRWRNTFLDIAMNN
+352 KWRNTILDIAMNN
-367 PLKKL
+367 PLKEL
-372 FDKINNSPTL
+372 FDKINNSSAL
-382 KTFQEVT
+382 KTFQDIT
-389 DKVKQTTKTL
+389 DKVKNTTKTL

-456 ITQEDVITAEKKYGI
+456 ITQEDVVAAEKKYGI
-471 YAEQTTETVKEEKKV
+471 YVEQTTETVKEEKKA
-486 LDELTDERLK
+486 LEELTDERLK

-516 KYGMSIEELAKKM
+516 KYGMTIEELAKKM

-538 YGSADGKITG
+538 YGSADGKVVGVFQNIGQAITNV
-548 AFQHIGATIINIF
+548 FT
-561 NAIKKGW
+561 AIKKGW

-594 HNAFDPEKNGDRVRK
+594 RKATENEDKMRK
-609 LTETFRGLFSILH
+609 LSETFRGLFSIIH
-622 IITSLVG
+622 IVTTSINSGL
-629 GAFKIAFQVLKGIL
+629 KIAFQVLKGIL

-676 AVKALTTWIITIVS
+676 AVKMLTTWIISVVS

-705 VNKIKDAFAN
+705 VNKIRDAFAN
-715 AGDATK
+715 ARDATK
-721 AWFEGLKETDNIPE
+721 AWFDGLKETDNIPE

-744 IKEHGPQVWEAIKG
+744 IRENGPKVWEAIKG
-758 IALGLVEAIKNV
+758 VAIGLVDAIKEV
-770 LGIHSPSK
+770 LKIHSPSK
-778 VMFTI
+778 VMFAI

-791 AAGMLSGSTGIMDII
+791 IAGMKDQQLSVLDLLKGLGNKII
-806 KGIGSKIAEFFSKID
+806 EMFKSLD
-821 LGNIIAVGI
+821 LGNVIAVGI
-830 SGGIIYTAKRML
+830 ASGIIYTAKRML
-842 DLADKLVQPIVA
+842 DLADKLVAPIKG
-854 LSNVMN
+854 LTNVLN
-860 GLGSALRGVGSAAV
+860 GLGSALSGIGTAAR
-874 DFGKSMKYQA
+874 DFGTSMKYQGI
-884 VAAIIKSIAI
+884 AAIIKSIAI
-894 SIGILAASLWILAK
+894 SIGVLAASLWVLAK
-908 LPADQLQQGAIAL
+908 LPADQLKQGAIAL
-921 GVIGLALAAFIGLI
+921 GVIGLALAAFIGLV
-935 AVLSNR
+935 AVLSGR
-941 LSKAKLPDMGKILAS
+941 LSKVKLPDMGKTLAV
-956 ILGMSVGM
+956 IVGVSVGM
-964 LIIAKALKTISKIEP
+964 LIMAKALKSVAKIEP
-979 DRMASSIF
+979 DKMTSAIF

-992 MTAMGVLIVVLSK
+992 TAAMAILIFTLSK
-1005 VSDKIDGLDDKGKNM
+1005 ITEDLKGTKNIEKM
-1020 KQLGKIFTRL
+1020 GKVFTKMA
-1030 GVSML
+1030 VSML
-1035 LVAVALRLMSKVEP
+1035 LISVALKMMSKVEP
-1049 GAIWKTIG
+1049 TAIWKMVG
-1057 VITGMVALLAAIG
+1057 VMTAMLILLGSIAALNHFTGNS
-1070 IINKYTE
+1070 INK
-1077 NSLNQAADTI
+1077 SADTI
-1087 KAVGITLLLLVIAMK
+1087 KAVGVALVLLVISMK

-1107 KTQDFLNG
+1107 KKEDFLNG

-1130 GISKLFKETEMIK
+1130 GISKLFKGTEMIK
-1143 VTGSILMA
+1143 VTASILMA
-1151 AFAIGVL
+1151 TIAIGML
-1158 AIITKL
+1158 AVITKL
-1164 MGNINP
+1164 IGNINP
-1170 DEMKKGLACVSVLS
+1170 DEMKKGLTCVGVLS
-1184 LIIIALIAVSKQSAS
+1184 AIIMALILVSKQSAS
-1199 LHGTTLIGVAM
+1199 LHGTTLVGVAM
-1210 VLAAM
+1210 VMAAM

-1220 LLGQLDPEKAKNGLI
+1220 LLGQLDPEKAKNGI
-1235 AVGFISAFVAV
+1235 KAVGAISIFMAI
-1246 LLQAAKNFDPGA
+1246 LLQAAKNFNPGS

-1265 TLTFMLALLAVALVG
+1265 TLTVMISLLAVALIG

-1286 QKLMTTAG
+1286 QRLLTTAG
-1294 SLGAVMLA
+1294 ALGAVMLS

-1309 TGKMKVDKGVFKT
+1309 TNKLKVGKGVIKT
-1322 LATITLVVA
+1322 LATVTLVVA
-1331 AMAGII
+1331 AMAGIVA
-1337 TLLSHFTDPQGAIA
+1337 LLSHFTDPHGAIA

-1360 VACGAIVVT
+1360 VACGAIVIA
-1369 MSKFKANA
+1369 MSKFKVNA

-1385 ALTAMAVPLLAF
+1385 ALTAIAVPLLAF
-1397 TGVLALLSKI
+1397 TGVLALLSTI
-1407 DATKALPNVLALI
+1407 DASKALPNVLALI
-1420 ILTGAMTGLLAALA
+1420 VLAGAMTGLLAALTA
-1434 LISNFGIQNI
+1434 ISAIGNI
-1444 LFGVLGLLAMAV
+1444 ANMTLGVLGLTLMAV
-1456 PLIAF
+1456 PLLAF
-1461 VGVLAVMQNV
+1461 VGILALMQNIER
-1471 QKATE
+1471 ATD

-1491 LIPLTILGA
+1491 LIPLTAIGA
-1500 IAMTGIGAGAI
+1500 IIATGVGA
-1511 LAGILALTLMAVPL
+1511 LAVGGGILALTLMAVPL
-1525 LAFVGVLALMQGIEN
+1525 LAFVGILALMQGIEN

-1555 TDCLFKLS
+1555 TECLFKLS
-1563 LVAPLALVADA
+1563 LVAPLALMADA
-1574 AIFGLIGAITT
+1574 AIYGLIGAVTT
-1585 IGVLATAVG
+1585 IGILATAVG

-1630 GFMNGVAEELPHT
+1630 GFMNSVADELPHT

-1649 FAISAMPFIAIMSAV
+1649 FAISAMPFIAIMSTV
-1664 NSRVMDGVKILAGSI
+1664 NDKVMQGVKVLAGS
-1679 LALTGANLLD
+1679 LLSLTGANLLD
-1689 SITTFFTNG
+1689 SIASFISGG
-1698 ESFGQLGK
+1698 ESFGRLGT
-1706 ELTNFAIGALPFLAI
+1706 ELSKFATSALPFLAVL
-1721 MSTVQ
+1721 SSVD
-1726 PGVMDG
+1726 PAVLEGSK
-1732 AKSLAEAVLSFT
+1732 ALAEAILTFT
-1744 KSNFI
+1744 KSNFLDTI
-1749 DSISGWLNGESN
+1749 TGWLNGESDLSSFGSK
-1761 LADFGEKIGPL
+1761 LAPL
-1772 GTGLSKFV
+1772 GTGISEFV
-1780 SNLGT
+1780 ANLGT
-1785 FKPEQVDTIKSACE
+1785 FKPEQVETIKSACE

-1824 NDIEK
+1824 NDIST

-1835 PTGTGISDFV
+1835 PTGSGISEFV
-1845 KELTKDGAFDQSKID
+1845 KELTKDGTFDQTKID

-1869 KTIAEVA
+1869 KTIADVA
-1876 GEIPKHGGIAQAFTG
+1876 GELPKHGGLAQAFTG
-1891 DNDIASFAGKLGKVA
+1891 DNDISTFAGKLGKVA
-1906 EGIRGFVWELQKDGV
+1906 EGIRGFVWELQKDNV
-1921 ITDKSIDKI
+1921 ITQDSIAKI
-1930 HAVSSIL
+1930 NAVNNIMW
-1937 YAISSLGQI
+1937 AIADLGKI

-1969 TEYVKGINTISLDDL
+1969 TEYVKGINTVSLDDL
-1984 QSSKDKIDKIIEIAN
+1984 QSGKEKINKIIEIAN
-1999 TLATVSS
+1999 TLAAVSS

-2025 KFVDGLNETQP
+2025 KFVDGLNATQP
-2036 RDDATNAIKA
+2036 KDDATNAIKT

-2064 GSKAIVET
+2064 GSKAVVET
-2072 AMTTLKSYDMSGAEQ
+2072 AMTTLKSYDMSGAEEI
-2087 VGKNFVQ
+2087 GKNFVQ

-2107 RDAGSAVGKKALD
+2107 RDAGSAVGKKALE
-2120 AAKKS
+2120 AAKQS

-2171 LGRAINGVSNLIAE
+2171 LGRAIRGVSNLISE

-2198 LSNVRSGAAAING
+2198 LSEVQSGAAAING
-2211 MFGVPS
+2211 MLGVPS
-2217 LGVSANLNAISSG
+2217 VGVAANLNAISTG

-2237 GGEDVIS
+2237 GGDDVIS
-2244 AIDRLGKNLGN
+2244 AIDKLGKNLGN
-2255 TSGDT
+2255 TTGDT
-2260 YNINGITYDNGT
+2260 YNINGITYDNGS

>member
-45 GLENVSTAAKK
+45 GLEEVNKASKK
-56 VNMDGL
+56 VDFSHMESSL
-62 VSGLNTVHSKFSALE
+62 SALE
-77 TIGVGALLNIGS
+77 KRFSTTGIVGMTVIQNLTNAAIGFAKKLSSFSIGGILEGGKSRATKIENAKFQIKGLLRDYEDAQKRLDDIMTDVNYGVES
-89 AAANAGKRLVA
+89 TAYGLDAAASVAAQLVA
-100 SMSGI
+100 SGMQAGDGMKAALRGISGIAAMTNSTYEDIGRIYTTVAGNGRLMGDQLLQLSSRGMNAAAVLAKSLNKTEAEVRDMVSKGKISFEMFSKAMDDAFGEHAKDANKTLNGVLSNI
-105 KAAMD
+105 KAALAKIGAD
-110 GFNEYEL
+110 FYGPIITENSPLVLFLNSVRERI
-117 TMNTIQTLVNSTGKS
+117 NDIRKTLAPI
-132 TKEIEGYLKELDE
+132 TKEITDRINNMFTKIDTWFKNTKNVLGFSPFEKFKDVLKTIQGPIEKVDNAIQTVTKTMKDYENVVDEIIRGNFKNAPERFQLLAEAGYDWAYAQNLVNERLGSSFRHATNYTPAVEG
-145 YADKTVYSTADM
+145 
-157 FNNIY
+157 
-162 KFTNAGI
+162 
-169 DLDTAKQAMIGIA
+169 
-182 NATAHA
+182 ATT
-188 GQGAQQAS
+188 
-196 IAYYN
+196 
-201 LAQSMATGFLTRIDY
+201 ATG
-216 KSIAN
+216 
-221 ANINTDAWKK
+221 
-231 KMVEAAIAAG
+231 
-241 TLQKVGDDLY
+241 
-251 KAGKKQYTLQTL
+251 
-263 FTDGLQEQW
+263 
-272 ATTNVMMDVFK
+272 
-283 QYGDKETEIG
+283 
-293 KAAWEAAQEV
+293 
-303 KTFNMMIT
+303 
-311 SLQAS
+311 
-316 SGTGW
+316 
-321 KDTWNILFGSLDDA
+321 
-335 KRMWTGLYTFI
+335 
-346 SKIIDS
+346 
-352 VTRWRNTFLDIAMNN
+352 
-367 PLKKL
+367 
-372 FDKINNSPTL
+372 
-382 KTFQEVT
+382 
-389 DKVKQTTKTL
+389 
-399 EEYQDMITKIW
+399 
-410 RGDYK
+410 
-415 NQPYRKALVEAE
+415 
-427 GYNYEVTQSLV
+427 
-438 NLTDEIAGY
+438 
-447 GKGWTAISK
+447 
-456 ITQEDVITAEKKYGI
+456 
-471 YAEQTTETVKEEKKV
+471 
-486 LDELTDERLK
+486 ELTDETKGLISQLSKLSDEELRSKGYTEEQIEALRTLGDVAK
-496 AAGLTDDEIYMYRQL
+496 KTGLSIDKLLELMNADAFNTRFLIFNSFKNIGLTIV
-511 EKGAK
+511 
-516 KYGMSIEELAKKM
+516 SILK
-529 DEASGRDLL
+529 SI
-538 YGSADGKITG
+538 GK
-548 AFQHIGATIINIF
+548 AFGEVF
-561 NAIKKGW
+561 AIKPDGLF
-568 TDVFEGITG
+568 D
-577 VDLYMIIEKIN
+577 IIAAFH
-588 KFTESI
+588 KFTQLI
-594 HNAFDPEKNGDRVRK
+594 RDRVEKNADK
-609 LTETFRGLFSILH
+609 LTRTFKGLFSIIH
-622 IITSLVG
+622 IITSVVG
-629 GAFKIAFQVLKGIL
+629 GAFKFALKIINGVLESFGL
-643 SAFNIDVLD
+643 TLLDV
-652 FTSMIGNIIYNFDRW
+652 TAAIGDAIFAFDRW
-667 LTENNMVVE
+667 ITSNNTFVQIGKAVIEVIVVI
-676 AVKALTTWIITIVS
+676 VKWIGQVVTAI
-690 ATKDWITQNEKIMSV
+690 KDWAMQNETIMTFINNIRNGFNNLGSSIESW
-705 VNKIKDAFAN
+705 IK
-715 AGDATK
+715 
-721 AWFEGLKETDNIPE
+721 GLKETDNVPK
-735 YIFGGLING
+735 YIFEGLVNG
-744 IKEHGPQVWEAIKG
+744 LKKGAGKVYEAITTIGQG
-758 IALGLVEAIKNV
+758 IVQAICNV

-778 VMFTI
+778 VMFAI

-830 SGGIIYTAKRML
+830 AGGIIYTAKRML

-854 LSNVMN
+854 LSNVLN
-860 GLGSALRGVGSAAV
+860 GLGSALSGVGAAAR
-874 DFGKSMKYQA
+874 DWGKAQKYQA

-894 SIGILAASLWILAK
+894 SIGILVAALWVLAK
-908 LPADQLQQGAIAL
+908 LPEDQLKQGAIAL

-935 AVLSNR
+935 AALSNR

-956 ILGMSVGM
+956 ILGMSIGM

-979 DRMASSIF
+979 DRMTSSIF

-992 MTAMGVLIVVLSK
+992 MTAMGILIVVLSK
-1005 VSDKIDGLDDKGKNM
+1005 VSNKLDGLDADGKNM

-1049 GAIWKTIG
+1049 GAIWKMIG
-1057 VITGMVALLAAIG
+1057 IIAGMVALLAAIG

-1143 VTGSILMA
+1143 VTASILMA
-1151 AFAIGVL
+1151 AVAIGVL

-1164 MGNINP
+1164 MSNMDP
-1170 DEMKKGLACVSVLS
+1170 DEMKKGLKCVGVLS
-1184 LIIIALIAVSKQSAS
+1184 LIIMALIAVSKQSAS

-1210 VLAAM
+1210 VMAAM

-1246 LLQAAKNFDPGA
+1246 LLQAAKNFNPGA

-1309 TGKMKVDKGVFKT
+1309 TGKMKVGKGVFKT
-1322 LATITLVVA
+1322 LATMTLVVA

-1337 TLLSHFTDPQGAIA
+1337 ALLSHFTDPQGAIA

-1360 VACGAIVVT
+1360 VACSAIVVT
-1369 MSKFKANA
+1369 MSKFKVNA

-1397 TGVLALLSKI
+1397 TGVLALLSMI
-1407 DATKALPNVLALI
+1407 DASKALPNVLALI
-1420 ILTGAMTGLLAALA
+1420 ILASVMTGLLAALA

-1461 VGVLAVMQNV
+1461 VGILAVMQNV

-1476 NVNALVKLATACTLL
+1476 NVDALVKLATACTLL
-1491 LIPLTILGA
+1491 LIPLTVLGA
-1500 IAMTGIGAGAI
+1500 IAMTGVGAGAI

-1555 TDCLFKLS
+1555 TECLFKLS
-1563 LVAPLALVADA
+1563 LVAPLALMADA
-1574 AIFGLIGAITT
+1574 AIFGLIGAMTA

-1630 GFMNGVAEELPHT
+1630 GFMNSVADELPHT

-1649 FAISAMPFIAIMSAV
+1649 FAISALPFITIMSTV

-1689 SITTFFTNG
+1689 GIATFFTNG
-1698 ESFGQLGK
+1698 ESFGRLGK
-1706 ELTNFAIGALPFLAI
+1706 ELTNFAVGALPFLAI

-1749 DSISGWLNGESN
+1749 DSISGWLNGESD

-1772 GTGLSKFV
+1772 GTGLSEFV

-1785 FKPEQVDTIKSACE
+1785 FEPEQVDTINCACD
-1799 ALKAIAEAAGEI
+1799 ALKSIAEAAGEI

-1816 IAQAFTGD
+1816 IAQAFSGD
-1824 NDIEK
+1824 NDLSE
-1829 FADKLG
+1829 FGPKLG
-1835 PTGTGISDFV
+1835 PTGAAIANFV
-1845 KELTKDGAFDQSKID
+1845 KELTKDGVFDQSKID
-1860 IVKAGCDAL
+1860 IVKAGCEAL
-1869 KTIAEVA
+1869 KNIAQVA
-1876 GEIPKHGGIAQAFTG
+1876 GELPKHGGIAQAFSG
-1891 DNDIASFAGKLGKVA
+1891 DNDIAAFAGKLGKVA
-1906 EGIRGFVWELQKDGV
+1906 EGIRGFIWELQKDNV
-1921 ITDKSIDKI
+1921 ITQDSIDKI
-1930 HAVSSIL
+1930 NAVNNIMW
-1937 YAISSLGQI
+1937 AIADLGKI

-1969 TEYVKGINTISLDDL
+1969 TEYVKGISTVSLDDL
-1984 QSSKDKIDKIIEIAN
+1984 KSSKEKIDKIIEIAN

-2006 DPIEQLGEK
+2006 EPIEQFGEK

-2025 KFVDGLNETQP
+2025 KFVDGLNEAQP
-2036 RDDATNAIKA
+2036 KEDASNAIKA

-2052 KGMEEKKPDVEN
+2052 SAMGEKDDDVKTGATNIIETATKALESSDHTN
-2064 GSKAIVET
+2064 RASKAGLNVLNGFINGMNDKDGRVWNKAYSIGRT
-2072 AMTTLKSYDMSGAEQ
+2072 AVDA
-2087 VGKNFVQ
+2087 
-2094 GFANGINNNLYLA
+2094 IN
-2107 RDAGSAVGKKALD
+2107 KATD
-2120 AAKKS
+2120 E
-2125 IDSHSPSKETY
+2125 HSPSKETF
-2136 KLGTFFDQ
+2136 KTGKFFDQ

-2159 ETYGV
+2159 ETYGI

-2171 LGRAINGVSNLIAE
+2171 LGRAIRGVSNLISE

-2198 LSNVRSGAAAING
+2198 LSDVQSGAAAING
-2211 MFGVPS
+2211 MLGVPS
-2217 LGVSANLNAISSG
+2217 VGVAANLNAISTG

-2237 GGEDVIS
+2237 GGDDIVS
-2244 AIDRLGKNLGN
+2244 AIDKLGKNLGN
-2255 TSGDT
+2255 TTGDT
-2260 YNINGITYDNGT
+2260 YNINGITYDNGS

>member
-77 TIGVGALLNIGS
+77 VIGVGALLNIGN

-100 SMSGI
+100 SLSGI
-105 KAAMD
+105 QAAMA
-110 GFNEYEL
+110 GFNEYSM
-117 TMNTIQTLVNSTGKS
+117 TMNTVQTLVNSTGKS
-132 TKEIEGYLKELDE
+132 VKEVEGHLKELDE

-169 DLDTAKQAMIGIA
+169 DLDTAKTAMIGIA
-182 NATAHA
+182 NATAYA

-201 LAQSMATGFLTRIDY
+201 LAQSMSMGYLTTIDY
-216 KSIAN
+216 KSLN
-221 ANINTDAWKK
+221 LANIATKEFKQRMADAA
-231 KMVEAAIAAG
+231 VAAG
-241 TLQKVGDDLY
+241 SLKKVGDDLY
-251 KAGKKQYTLQTL
+251 STGKKEYSLQAL
-263 FTDGLQEQW
+263 FTEGLKDQW

-283 QYGDKETEIG
+283 QYGSQETEIG
-293 KAAWEAAQEV
+293 KKAWAAAQEV
-303 KTFNMMIT
+303 KTFGMMME
-311 SLQAS
+311 SLQAQA
-316 SGTGW
+316 GTGW
-321 KDTWNILFGSLDDA
+321 KDTWQILFGGLDDA
-335 KRMWTGLYTFI
+335 KRVWTGLANFI
-346 SKIIDS
+346 SRIIDG
-352 VTRWRNTFLDIAMNN
+352 VARWRNTILDIAMNN
-367 PLKKL
+367 PLKEL
-372 FDKINNSPTL
+372 FDKINNSSAL
-382 KTFQEVT
+382 KTFQDIT
-389 DKVKQTTKTL
+389 DKVKNTTKTL

-456 ITQEDVITAEKKYGI
+456 ITQEDVVAAEKKYGI
-471 YAEQTTETVKEEKKV
+471 YAEQTTETVKEEKKA
-486 LDELTDERLK
+486 LEELTDERLK

-516 KYGMSIEELAKKM
+516 KYGMTIEELAKKM

-538 YGSADGKITG
+538 YGSADGKVVGVFQNIGQAITNV
-548 AFQHIGATIINIF
+548 FT
-561 NAIKKGW
+561 AIKKGW

-594 HNAFDPEKNGDRVRK
+594 RKATENEDKMRK
-609 LTETFRGLFSILH
+609 LSETFRGLFSIIH
-622 IITSLVG
+622 IVTTAISSGL
-629 GAFKIAFQVLKGIL
+629 KIAFQVLKGIL

-652 FTSMIGNIIYNFDRW
+652 FTSMIGNAIYAVDRW
-667 LTENNMVVE
+667 ITENNFLVE
-676 AVKALTTWIITIVS
+676 AVKTVTQWIITAVIAVKEWV
-690 ATKDWITQNEKIMSV
+690 THNEKIMSV
-705 VNKIKDAFAN
+705 IGKIKDAFSG
-715 AGDATK
+715 AGDAIK
-721 AWFEGLKETDNIPE
+721 AWIEGLKETDNIPE

-758 IALGLVEAIKNV
+758 VALGLVEAIKNV

-778 VMFTI
+778 VMFAI

-830 SGGIIYTAKRML
+830 SAGIIYTAKRML
-842 DLADKLVQPIVA
+842 DIADKVLQPVIA
-854 LSNVMN
+854 LSNVLN
-860 GLGSALRGVGSAAV
+860 GLGSALSGVGAAAR
-874 DFGKSMKYQA
+874 DWGKAMKYQA
-884 VAAIIKSIAI
+884 VAAIIKSIVI
-894 SIGILAASLWILAK
+894 SIGILAAALWVLAK
-908 LPADQLQQGAIAL
+908 LPKEELQQGAIAL

-935 AVLSNR
+935 AALSDK
-941 LSKAKLPDMGKILAS
+941 LAKAKLPDMGKILAS
-956 ILGMSVGM
+956 ILGLSVGM
-964 LIIAKALKTISKIEP
+964 LILSKALQNVAKIEP
-979 DRMASSIF
+979 DRILPSVF

-992 MTAMGVLIVVLSK
+992 AAAMAILL
-1005 VSDKIDGLDDKGKNM
+1005 LT
-1020 KQLGKIFTRL
+1020 LGKVTEALKGTKNIEKMGKVFTKMAI
-1030 GVSML
+1030 SML
-1035 LVAVALRLMSKVEP
+1035 LIAVALRMMSKVEP
-1049 GAIWKTIG
+1049 SAIWKMVG
-1057 VITGMVALLAAIG
+1057 VMTAMLVLLGGIAALNHFTGNS
-1070 IINKYTE
+1070 INK
-1077 NSLNQAADTI
+1077 SADTI
-1087 KAVGITLLLLVIAMK
+1087 KAVGVALVLLVIAMK

-1107 KTQDFLNG
+1107 KTEDFLNG
-1115 IKVIGVFSLLLLAMM
+1115 LKVIGVFSVLLLAMM
-1130 GISKLFKETEMIK
+1130 GISKLFKGTEMIK
-1143 VTGSILMA
+1143 VTASILMA
-1151 AFAIGVL
+1151 AVAIGVL

-1170 DEMKKGLACVSVLS
+1170 DEMKKGLICVGILS
-1184 LIIIALIAVSKQSAS
+1184 AIIMALILVSKQSAS

-1210 VLAAM
+1210 VMAAM

-1246 LLQAAKNFDPGA
+1246 LLQAAKNFNPGA

-1294 SLGAVMLA
+1294 SLGAVMLS

-1309 TGKMKVDKGVFKT
+1309 TNKLKVGKGVIKT
-1322 LATITLVVA
+1322 LLTVTLVVA

-1337 TLLSHFTDPQGAIA
+1337 ALLSQVPNIEKAIKGSIGVAILSGTLALMVFALSKIDGRKNINKKFILGLYSLIPLLIGIAVALSVASNVQNAIQNAIA
-1351 SAGALSLLL
+1351 ISILLAAMAGVLYALT
-1360 VACGAIVVT
+1360 AIG
-1369 MSKFKANA
+1369 KFGDIKSM
-1377 KNAAKGAL
+1377 AL
-1385 ALTAMAVPLLAF
+1385 GIIGLTAMAVPLWIF
-1397 TGVLALLSKI
+1397 IQLLKSM
-1407 DATKALPNVLALI
+1407 D
-1420 ILTGAMTGLLAALA
+1420 
-1434 LISNFGIQNI
+1434 
-1444 LFGVLGLLAMAV
+1444 
-1456 PLIAF
+1456 
-1461 VGVLAVMQNV
+1461 
-1471 QKATE
+1471 
-1476 NVNALVKLATACTLL
+1476 
-1491 LIPLTILGA
+1491 
-1500 IAMTGIGAGAI
+1500 
-1511 LAGILALTLMAVPL
+1511 
-1525 LAFVGVLALMQGIEN
+1525 GIEN
-1540 ATQNVELLTTMMEKL
+1540 ASEKVLAITLLMEKL
-1555 TDCLFKLS
+1555 TECLFKLS
-1563 LVAPLALVADA
+1563 LVAPLALMADA

-1630 GFMNGVAEELPHT
+1630 GFMNSVAEELPHT
-1643 GQKLSE
+1643 ATKLSE
-1649 FAISAMPFIAIMSAV
+1649 FAINAMPFIAIMSTV
-1664 NSRVMDGVKILAGSI
+1664 NDRVMDGVKILAGSI

-1689 SITTFFTNG
+1689 AIASFFSG
-1698 ESFGQLGK
+1698 GQSFGRLGA
-1706 ELTNFAIGALPFLAI
+1706 ELSKLATDAQPFLAI
-1721 MSTVQ
+1721 IGNVD
-1726 PGVMDG
+1726 PKVMEG
-1732 AKSLAEAVLSFT
+1732 AKNMADAILSFT
-1744 KSNFI
+1744 KGNFW
-1749 DSISGWLNGESN
+1749 DSITSWIAGESD
-1761 LADFGEKIGPL
+1761 LGDFGAKIAPL
-1772 GTGLSKFV
+1772 GTGLSEFV
-1780 SNLGT
+1780 SNLGNFT
-1785 FKPEQVDTIKSACE
+1785 PEQVDTINCACD
-1799 ALKAIAEAAGEI
+1799 ALKSIAEAAGEI

-1816 IAQAFTGD
+1816 IAQAFSGD
-1824 NDIEK
+1824 NDLSE
-1829 FADKLG
+1829 FGPKLG
-1835 PTGTGISDFV
+1835 PTGAAIANFV
-1845 KELTKDGAFDQSKID
+1845 KELTKDGVFDQSKID
-1860 IVKAGCDAL
+1860 IVKAGCEAL
-1869 KTIAEVA
+1869 KNIAQVA
-1876 GEIPKHGGIAQAFTG
+1876 GELPKHGGIAQAFSG
-1891 DNDIASFAGKLGKVA
+1891 DNDIAAFAGKLGKVA
-1906 EGIRGFVWELQKDGV
+1906 EGIRGFVWELQKDNV
-1921 ITDKSIDKI
+1921 ITQDSIDKI
-1930 HAVSSIL
+1930 NAVNNIMW
-1937 YAISSLGQI
+1937 AIADLGKI

-1969 TEYVKGINTISLDDL
+1969 TEYVKGINTVSLDDL
-1984 QSSKDKIDKIIEIAN
+1984 QSCKDKIDKIIEIAN
-1999 TLATVSS
+1999 TLAAVSS
-2006 DPIEQLGEK
+2006 EPIEQLGEK

-2064 GSKAIVET
+2064 GSKAVVET
-2072 AMTTLKSYDMSGAEQ
+2072 AMTTLKSYDMSGAEE
-2087 VGKNFVQ
+2087 VGKNFVR
-2094 GFANGINNNLYLA
+2094 GFANGITNNIYLA
-2107 RDAGSAVGKKALD
+2107 RDAGSQVGKKALE
-2120 AAKKS
+2120 AAKQS

-2144 GFINGIKSLEDKIYS
+2144 GFINGVKSLEDKIYS

-2171 LGRAINGVSNLIAE
+2171 LGRAIRGVSNLISE

-2198 LSNVRSGAAAING
+2198 LSEVQSGAAAING
-2211 MFGVPS
+2211 MLGVPS
-2217 LGVSANLNAISSG
+2217 VGVAANLNAISTG

-2237 GGEDVIS
+2237 GGDDIVS
-2244 AIDRLGKNLGN
+2244 AIDKLGKNFGN
-2255 TSGDT
+2255 TTGDT
-2260 YNINGITYDNGT
+2260 YNINGITYDNGS

>member
-77 TIGVGALLNIGS
+77 VIGVGALLNIGN
-89 AAANAGKRLVA
+89 AAANAGKRLV
-100 SMSGI
+100 SSLSGI
-105 KAAMD
+105 QAAMA
-110 GFNEYEL
+110 GFNEYSM
-117 TMNTIQTLVNSTGKS
+117 TMNTVQTLVNSTGKS
-132 TKEIEGYLKELDE
+132 IKEVESQLKELDE

-169 DLDTAKQAMIGIA
+169 DLDTAKTAMIGIA
-182 NATAHA
+182 NATAYA

-201 LAQSMATGFLTRIDY
+201 LAQSMSMGYLTTIDY
-216 KSIAN
+216 KSLN
-221 ANINTDAWKK
+221 LANIATKEFKQRMADAA
-231 KMVEAAIAAG
+231 VAAG
-241 TLQKVGDDLY
+241 TLKKVGDDLY
-251 KAGKKQYTLQTL
+251 NTGKKEYSLQAL
-263 FTDGLQEQW
+263 FTEGLKDQW

-283 QYGDKETEIG
+283 QYGSQETEIG
-293 KAAWEAAQEV
+293 KKAWAAAQEV
-303 KTFNMMIT
+303 KTFGMMME
-311 SLQAS
+311 SLQAQA
-316 SGTGW
+316 GTGW
-321 KDTWNILFGSLDDA
+321 KDTWQIIFGSLDEA
-335 KRMWTGLYTFI
+335 KRMWTGLANFI
-346 SKIIDS
+346 GKIIDGVS
-352 VTRWRNTFLDIAMNN
+352 KWRNTILDIAMNN
-367 PLKKL
+367 PLKEL
-372 FDKINNSPTL
+372 FDKINNSSAL
-382 KTFQEVT
+382 KTFQDIT
-389 DKVKQTTKTL
+389 DKVKNTTKTL

-456 ITQEDVITAEKKYGI
+456 ITQEDVVAAEKKYGI
-471 YAEQTTETVKEEKKV
+471 YVEQTTETVKEEKKA
-486 LDELTDERLK
+486 LEELTDERLK

-516 KYGMSIEELAKKM
+516 KYGMTIEELAKKM

-538 YGSADGKITG
+538 YGSADGKVVGVFQNIGQAITNV
-548 AFQHIGATIINIF
+548 FT
-561 NAIKKGW
+561 AIKKGW

-594 HNAFDPEKNGDRVRK
+594 RKATENEDKMRK
-609 LTETFRGLFSILH
+609 LSETFRGLFSIIH
-622 IITSLVG
+622 IVTTSINSGL
-629 GAFKIAFQVLKGIL
+629 KIAFQVLKGIL

-676 AVKALTTWIITIVS
+676 AVKMLTTWIISVVS

-705 VNKIKDAFAN
+705 VNKIRDAFAN

-721 AWFEGLKETDNIPE
+721 AWFDGLKETDNIPE

-744 IKEHGPQVWEAIKG
+744 IRENGPKVWEAIKG
-758 IALGLVEAIKNV
+758 VAIGLVDAIKEV
-770 LGIHSPSK
+770 LKIHSPSK
-778 VMFTI
+778 VMFAI

-791 AAGMLSGSTGIMDII
+791 IAGMKDQQLSVLDLLKGFGNKII
-806 KGIGSKIAEFFSKID
+806 EMFKSLD
-821 LGNIIAVGI
+821 LGNVIAAGI
-830 SGGIIYTAKRML
+830 ASGIIYTAKRML
-842 DLADKLVQPIVA
+842 DLADKLVAPIKG
-854 LSNVMN
+854 LTNVLN
-860 GLGSALRGVGSAAV
+860 GLGSALSGVGAAAR
-874 DFGKSMKYQA
+874 DFGTAKKYES
-884 VAAIIKSIAI
+884 VASIIKSIGI
-894 SIGILAASLWILAK
+894 SIGILALSLWILAK
-908 LPADQLQQGAIAL
+908 LPTDQLKQGAIAL
-921 GVIGLALAAFIGLI
+921 GVISLVLASFIALT
-935 AVLSNR
+935 ALLSNK
-941 LSKAKLPDMGKILAS
+941 LSKTKLPDMTKILGI
-956 ILGMSVGM
+956 ILGISIGM
-964 LIIAKALKTISKIEP
+964 VLIAKALKTVSKIEP

-987 GLIAC
+987 GLVTV
-992 MTAMGVLIVVLSK
+992 TAAMVILIVTLSK
-1005 VSDKIDGLDDKGKNM
+1005 VANKINKLDEKVV
-1020 KQLGKIFTRL
+1020 KQIGKIFTRL
-1030 GVSML
+1030 AISMI
-1035 LVAVALRLMSKVEP
+1035 LVAVALKMMSKVEP

-1057 VITGMVALLAAIG
+1057 IIAGMIALLTAIG
-1070 IINKYTE
+1070 LINKFTE

-1102 LAGGL
+1102 LSGGL
-1107 KTQDFLNG
+1107 KKEDFLNG

-1130 GISKLFKETEMIK
+1130 GISKLFKGTEMIR
-1143 VTGSILMA
+1143 VTASILMA
-1151 AFAIGVL
+1151 TVAIGML
-1158 AIITKL
+1158 AVITKL
-1164 MGNINP
+1164 IGNINP
-1170 DEMKKGLACVSVLS
+1170 DEMKKGLTCVGVLS
-1184 LIIIALIAVSKQSAS
+1184 AIIMALILVSKQSAS
-1199 LHGTTLIGVAM
+1199 LHGTTLVGVAM
-1210 VLAAM
+1210 VMAAM

-1220 LLGQLDPEKAKNGLI
+1220 LLGQLDPEKAKNGI
-1235 AVGFISAFVAV
+1235 KAVGAISIFMAI
-1246 LLQAAKNFDPGA
+1246 LLQAAKNFNPGS

-1265 TLTFMLALLAVALVG
+1265 TLTVMISLLAVALIG

-1286 QKLMTTAG
+1286 QRLMTTAG
-1294 SLGAVMLA
+1294 SLGAVMLS

-1309 TGKMKVDKGVFKT
+1309 TNKLKVGKGVIKT
-1322 LATITLVVA
+1322 LATVTLVVA
-1331 AMAGII
+1331 AMAGIVA
-1337 TLLSHFTDPQGAIA
+1337 LLSHFTDPHGAIA

-1360 VACGAIVVT
+1360 VACGAIVVA
-1369 MSKFKANA
+1369 MSKFKVNA

-1385 ALTAMAVPLLAF
+1385 ALTAMVVPLLAF
-1397 TGVLALLSKI
+1397 TGVLALLSTI
-1407 DATKALPNVLALI
+1407 DASKALPNVLALI
-1420 ILTGAMTGLLAALA
+1420 VLAGAMTGLLAALTAISAIGNIENMA
-1434 LISNFGIQNI
+1434 L
-1444 LFGVLGLLAMAV
+1444 GVLGLTLMAV
-1456 PLIAF
+1456 PLLAF
-1461 VGVLAVMQNV
+1461 VGILALMQNV
-1471 QKATE
+1471 ERATD

-1491 LIPLTILGA
+1491 LIPLTAIGA
-1500 IAMTGIGAGAI
+1500 IIATGVGA
-1511 LAGILALTLMAVPL
+1511 LAVGGGILALTLMAVPL
-1525 LAFVGVLALMQGIEN
+1525 LAFVGILALMQGIEN

-1555 TDCLFKLS
+1555 TECLFKLS
-1563 LVAPLALVADA
+1563 LVAPLALMADA
-1574 AIFGLIGAITT
+1574 AIYGLIGAVTT
-1585 IGVLATAVG
+1585 IGILATAVG

-1630 GFMNGVAEELPHT
+1630 GFMNSVADELPHT

-1649 FAISAMPFIAIMSAV
+1649 FAISAMPFIAIMSTV
-1664 NSRVMDGVKILAGSI
+1664 NDKVMQGVKVLASS
-1679 LALTGANLLD
+1679 LLLLTGANLLD
-1689 SITTFFTNG
+1689 SIASFISGG
-1698 ESFGQLGK
+1698 ESFGRLGT
-1706 ELTNFAIGALPFLAI
+1706 ELSKFATSALPFLAVL
-1721 MSTVQ
+1721 SSVD
-1726 PGVMDG
+1726 PAVLEGSK
-1732 AKSLAEAVLSFT
+1732 ALAEAILTFT
-1744 KSNFI
+1744 KSNFLDTI
-1749 DSISGWLNGESN
+1749 TGWLNGESDLSSFGSK
-1761 LADFGEKIGPL
+1761 LAPL
-1772 GTGLSKFV
+1772 GTGISEFV
-1780 SNLGT
+1780 ANLGT
-1785 FKPEQVDTIKSACE
+1785 FKPEQVETIKSACE

-1835 PTGTGISDFV
+1835 PTGSGISEFV
-1845 KELTKDGAFDQSKID
+1845 KELTKDGTFDQTKID

-1869 KTIAEVA
+1869 KTIADVA
-1876 GEIPKHGGIAQAFTG
+1876 GQLPKHGGLAQAFTG
-1891 DNDIASFAGKLGKVA
+1891 DNDISAFAGKLGKVA
-1906 EGIRGFVWELQKDGV
+1906 EGIRGFVYELQKDNV
-1921 ITDKSIDKI
+1921 ITNDSIDKI
-1930 HAVSSIL
+1930 NAVNNIMW
-1937 YAISSLGQI
+1937 AVADLGKI

-1961 LGSFGNKI
+1961 LSSFGNKI
-1969 TEYVKGINTISLDDL
+1969 TEYVKGINTVSLDDL
-1984 QSSKDKIDKIIEIAN
+1984 KSSKDKIDKIIEIAN
-1999 TLATVSS
+1999 TLAAVSS

-2015 LKNFATDALK
+2015 LKNFATYALK
-2025 KFVDGLNETQP
+2025 KFVDGLNEAQP
-2036 RDDATNAIKA
+2036 KDDAKNAIKT

-2064 GSKAIVET
+2064 GSKAVVET
-2072 AMTTLKSYDMSGAEQ
+2072 AMTTLKSYDMSGAEEI
-2087 VGKNFVQ
+2087 GKNFVQ

-2107 RDAGSAVGKKALD
+2107 RDAGSAVGKKALE
-2120 AAKKS
+2120 AAKQS

-2171 LGRAINGVSNLIAE
+2171 LGRAIRGVSNLISE

-2198 LSNVRSGAAAING
+2198 LSEVQSGAAAING
-2211 MFGVPS
+2211 MLGVPS
-2217 LGVSANLNAISSG
+2217 VGVAANLNAISTG

-2237 GGEDVIS
+2237 GGDDVIS
-2244 AIDRLGKNLGN
+2244 AIDKLGKNLGN
-2255 TSGDT
+2255 TTGDT
-2260 YNINGITYDNGT
+2260 YNINGITYDNGS